1 MMKTATTMKRVIFA
15 IQIFLLATLQALAYD
30 VTVGSKQFTVPV
42 RESGTTYTIGNGQNA
57 SIPQYEAGTLTI
69 PRVTN
74 ANGDKNVVGKFAFRF
89 CTGITKIVVEEGI
102 TAIEDYAFIGCSGVT
117 SIELPASLERVG
129 RGAFV
134 GLPNL
139 TYLVCKSTT
148 APVWSRDDV
157 FSYEGTATSMA
168 EDAKTRI
175 LYVPTGYASN
185 YTSYKFQERV
195 GWSDAFTRIYELNDN
210 PQEITS
216 LQDLKDF
223 RDAVN
228 SDTQY
233 KGSNN
238 KMVTLTADLDMSG
251 IDKWTPIGTLDHP
264 FDGVFDGGGHV
275 IKNLKVDRAELYN
288 GLFGYAQNAT
298 IYNMHL
304 KNPSVSGSDYQ
315 GTVLGYA
322 NSNTHLS
329 DILVTGTDYLAA
341 GSGSVGGIVGHA
353 QDATIERC
361 MFYGQAQSTGWIG
374 GIVGNVDNNVTI
386 TDCAALTPPYPASLW
401 NSKQE
406 SSTMG
411 GIVGGAGSV
420 TVNRCYAKTNL
431 LDNLNKHVKGHIVG
445 KTKYSVPSTI
455 TNCGYWSNSGGSG
468 LIGTQEG
475 SGTLVASGNQG
486 YLADEMKQ
494 DGMKNVLGTDN
505 WYYFTGNYIDYPIP
519 ATLKDMYL
527 ANCVDET
534 DANGIVYRPAG
545 ANNNNCEVVGY
556 TGSSTAVTIP
566 EYYDSKPVIGIVSG
580 VFKDNATLTSISS
593 AGFFLQTIGNS
604 AFENCDA
611 LTSVNIPGLVTIGD
625 KAFYDCDGMTSFSM
639 SSAVTTVGEDA
650 FAYCDNLASFH
661 VGKEFKNHKGNFL
674 TYCPKLTTI
683 TVENGNTNGYKSL
696 DNVLIQD
703 VDKSSY
709 IVACAPGKTGDYRLP
724 ENYVIKELPLASA
737 INGSVYLLPK
747 CFASCNGLT
756 SITSSNF
763 LTPHM
768 GKALFDGACNLKY
781 VDFRNTLLFK
791 ESDSDVTLLP
801 LNVDRG
807 DPDNPFYGLS
817 DHTIIYL
824 LNDNTAKAYE
834 PNVFIMNEAKTAA
847 TANYIFLE
855 DGFDFN
861 PKVPV
866 TATNGVRF
874 ERYINYT
881 AQAED
886 EGYSAKGITVCLPYA
901 FTFSNENA
909 KVYEPSTI
917 DDVAGTTTVT
927 FTEVANKQM
936 AAYTPYYVVMKKER
950 DLDFSIST
958 ETAIATP
965 PTSDPAAI
973 GGFMF
978 KGTTVEIPNSSLYDA
993 NKPAYLLQSD
1003 GKWHKAPQ
1011 NNEKAYIG
1019 PFRAYFQ
1026 ATTSASAPRALN
1038 MTIED
1043 SEATA
1048 VDAVIRTIDADG
1060 TEHYYDMNGRL
1071 LSGKPQKGMYI
1082 HNGKK
1087 YINK

>member
-1 MMKTATTMKRVIFA
+1 MMKTVTTMKRVIFA
-15 IQIFLLATLQALAYD
+15 IQIFLLATLQALAYN
-30 VTVGSKQFTVPV
+30 VTVGSKQFEVPV

-74 ANGDKNVVGKFAFRF
+74 ADGDKNVVGKFAFRF

-102 TAIEDYAFIGCSGVT
+102 TAIEDYAFVGCSGVT
-117 SIELPASLERVG
+117 AIELPASLERVG

-139 TYLVCKSTT
+139 TYLVCKGTT
-148 APVWSRDDV
+148 APVWSRADV

-168 EDAKTRI
+168 KDAKTRI

-195 GWSDAFTRIYELNDN
+195 GWSDAFTRIYEMNDN

-238 KMVTLTADLDMSG
+238 KMVTLTTDLDMSS
-251 IDKWTPIGTLDHP
+251 IDKWTPIGTLEHP
-264 FDGVFDGGGHV
+264 FDGVFNGGGHV

-304 KNPSVSGSDYQ
+304 KNPSVAGSDYQ

-322 NSNTHLS
+322 HSNTHLS

-386 TDCAALTPPYPASLW
+386 TDCAALTPSPPAALW
-401 NSKQE
+401 NSKIE
-406 SSTMG
+406 SSSTMG

-431 LDNLNKHVKGHIVG
+431 LDNKNIHIKGHIVG
-445 KTKYSVPSTI
+445 KTKYNVPSTI
-455 TNCGYWSNSGGSG
+455 TNCGYWSYSGGTG

-475 SGTLVASGNQG
+475 SGTLEESGNQG
-486 YLADEMKQ
+486 YLAEEMKQ
-494 DGMKNVLGTDN
+494 DGMKDVLGTDN
-505 WYYFTGNYIDYPIP
+505 WYYFTDNYYDYPIP

-545 ANNNNCEVVGY
+545 ANNNNYEVVGY
-556 TGSSTAVTIP
+556 TGSNTTVTIP
-566 EYYDSKPVIGIVSG
+566 EYYNSKPVVGIVSG

-593 AGFFLQTIGNS
+593 AGFLLQTIGDS

-611 LTSVNIPGLVTIGD
+611 LTSVYIPGLVTIGD
-625 KAFYDCDGMTSFSM
+625 KAFYDCDGLTSFSM
-639 SSAVTTVGEDA
+639 NSAVTTVGEDA

-683 TVENGNTNGYKSL
+683 TVADGNTNNYISV
-696 DNVLIQD
+696 DNVLIHNAD
-703 VDKSSY
+703 YGSY
-709 IVACAPGKTGDYRLP
+709 IVVCASGKTGDYTIPAESLTK
-724 ENYVIKELPLASA
+724 NCVWIM
-737 INGSVYLLPK
+737 NN
-747 CFASCNGLT
+747 CFSSCNGLT
-756 SITSSNF
+756 SITFPS
-763 LTPHM
+763 
-768 GKALFDGACNLKY
+768 GKWFKLDAAIFDEAYNLRY
-781 VDFRNTLLFK
+781 VDITAINGFINNNK
-791 ESDSDVTLLP
+791 EDITV
-801 LNVDRG
+801 NVDRG

-824 LNDNTAKAYE
+824 PKDNTAEAYE
-834 PNVFIMNEAKTAA
+834 PNVFIMNEAKNAA

-866 TATNGVRF
+866 TATNGVRY

-881 AQAED
+881 AQTED

-909 KVYEPSTI
+909 KVYAPSTI
-917 DDVAGTTTVT
+917 GDVAGTTTVT

-950 DLDFSIST
+950 DLDFSISE

-965 PTSDPAAI
+965 PTSDPDAI

-1003 GKWHKAPQ
+1003 GKWHKVPQ
-1011 NNEKAYIG
+1011 NNEKAYVG

-1026 ATTSASAPRALN
+1026 ATTNSGARALD
-1038 MTIED
+1038 MMLED
-1043 SEATA
+1043 SEAT
-1048 VDAVIRTIDADG
+1048 DIQQIRTIDADG

-1071 LSGKPQKGMYI
+1071 LNGKPQKGMYI
-1082 HNGKK
+1082 YQGKK
-1087 YINK
+1087 FINK

>member
-1 MMKTATTMKRVIFA
+1 MMKTVTTMKRVIFA
-15 IQIFLLATLQALAYD
+15 IQIFLLATLQALAYN
-30 VTVGSKQFTVPV
+30 VTVGSKQFEVPV

-117 SIELPASLERVG
+117 AIELPASLERVG

-134 GLPNL
+134 GLSNL
-139 TYLVCKSTT
+139 TYLVCKGTT
-148 APVWSRDDV
+148 VPVWSRADV

-168 EDAKTRI
+168 KEAKTRI

-195 GWSDAFTRIYELNDN
+195 GWSDAFTRIYEMNDD

-216 LQDLKDF
+216 LQDLQDF
-223 RDAVN
+223 CDAVN

-238 KMVTLTADLDMSG
+238 KMVTLTADLDMSS
-251 IDKWTPIGTLDHP
+251 IDKWTPIGTKAHP

-322 NSNTHLS
+322 NTNTHLS

-386 TDCAALTPPYPASLW
+386 TDCAALTPSPPAGLW
-401 NSKQE
+401 NRKLEE

-431 LDNLNKHVKGHIVG
+431 LDYNDVHIKGHIVG
-445 KTKYSVPSTI
+445 KTKYNVPSTI
-455 TNCGYWSNSGGSG
+455 TNCGYWSNSGGKG

-475 SGTLVASGNQG
+475 SGTLVESGNQG
-486 YLADEMKQ
+486 YLVDEMKQ
-494 DGMKNVLGTDN
+494 DNMKNVLGTDN
-505 WYYFTGNYIDYPIP
+505 WYYFTDNYYDYPIP

-545 ANNNNCEVVGY
+545 ANNNTYEVVGY
-556 TGSSTAVTIP
+556 TGSNTTVTIP
-566 EYYDSKPVIGIVSG
+566 EYYNSKPVIGIVSG
-580 VFKDNATLTSISS
+580 VFKDNATLTSIS
-593 AGFFLQTIGNS
+593 AGLFLQTIGDS

-611 LTSVNIPGLVTIGD
+611 LTSVYIPNLVTIGD
-625 KAFYDCDGMTSFSM
+625 KAFYDCDGLTSFSM
-639 SSAVTTVGEDA
+639 TSAVTTVGEDA
-650 FAYCDNLASFH
+650 FAYCDNLASFQ

-683 TVENGNTNGYKSL
+683 TVADGNTNNYISV
-696 DNVLIQD
+696 DNVLIHNAD
-703 VDKSSY
+703 YGSY
-709 IVACAPGKTGDYRLP
+709 IVVCASGKTGDYTIPAESLTQ
-724 ENYVIKELPLASA
+724 NCVWIM
-737 INGSVYLLPK
+737 NN
-747 CFASCNGLT
+747 CFSSCNGLT
-756 SITSSNF
+756 SITFPS
-763 LTPHM
+763 
-768 GKALFDGACNLKY
+768 GKWFKLDAAIFDEAYNLRY
-781 VDFRNTLLFK
+781 VDITAINGFINNDKGNIT
-791 ESDSDVTLLP
+791 V
-801 LNVDRG
+801 NVDRR

-824 LNDNTAKAYE
+824 PKDNTAEAYE
-834 PNVFIMNEAKTAA
+834 PNVFIMNEAKNAA

-866 TATNGVRF
+866 TATNGVRY

-881 AQAED
+881 AQTED

-901 FTFSNENA
+901 FTLSNENA
-909 KVYEPSTI
+909 KVYAPSTI
-917 DDVAGTTTVT
+917 DEESGTTTVT

-936 AAYTPYYVVMKKER
+936 SAYTPYYVVMKE
-950 DLDFSIST
+950 DQDIDFSIS
-958 ETAIATP
+958 EEAVIATP
-965 PTSDPAAI
+965 PTSDPGAI
-973 GGFMF
+973 SGFMF

-1003 GKWHKAPQ
+1003 GKWHEVPQ
-1011 NNEKAYIG
+1011 NNEKAYVG

-1026 ATTSASAPRALN
+1026 TTGTSNARVLNMSFVQDATTAIAP
-1038 MTIED
+1038 
-1043 SEATA
+1043 
-1048 VDAVIRTIDADG
+1048 VVRTIDADG
-1060 TEHYYDMNGRL
+1060 TERYYDMSGRQL
-1071 LSGKPQKGMYI
+1071 NGKPQKGMYI

-1087 YINK
+1087 HINK

>member
-1 MMKTATTMKRVIFA
+1 MMKTVTTMKRVIFA
-15 IQIFLLATLQALAYD
+15 IQIFLLATLQALAYN
-30 VTVGSKQFTVPV
+30 VTVGSKQFEVPV

-57 SIPQYEAGTLTI
+57 SIPHYEAGTLTI
-69 PRVTN
+69 PRVTTDGN
-74 ANGDKNVVGKFAFRF
+74 QNVVGKFAFRF

-102 TAIEDYAFIGCSGVT
+102 TAIEDYAFVGCSGVT
-117 SIELPASLERVG
+117 TIELPASLERVG

-148 APVWSRDDV
+148 APVWSRADV

-168 EDAKTRI
+168 KEAKTRI

-185 YTSYKFQERV
+185 YTSYKFHEQV
-195 GWSDAFTRIYELNDN
+195 GWSDAFTRIYEMNDN

-228 SDTQY
+228 SGTQY

-238 KMVTLTADLDMSG
+238 KMVTLTTDLDMSS
-251 IDKWTPIGTLDHP
+251 IDKWTPIGTLGHP
-264 FDGVFDGGGHV
+264 FDGVFNGGGHV

-431 LDNLNKHVKGHIVG
+431 LDNNNVHIKGHIVG
-445 KTKYSVPSTI
+445 KTKYNVPSTI
-455 TNCGYWSNSGGSG
+455 TNCGYWSNSGGTD

-475 SGTLVASGNQG
+475 SGTLVESGNQG

-494 DGMKNVLGTDN
+494 DNMKNVLGTDN
-505 WYYFTGNYIDYPIP
+505 WYYFTDNYIDFPIP

-545 ANNNNCEVVGY
+545 ANNSNYEVVAY

-593 AGFFLQTIGNS
+593 AGFLLQTIGDS

-683 TVENGNTNGYKSL
+683 TVADGNTNNYISV
-696 DNVLIQD
+696 DNVLIHNAD
-703 VDKSSY
+703 YGSY
-709 IVACAPGKTGDYRLP
+709 IVVCASGKTGDYTIPAESLTKD
-724 ENYVIKELPLASA
+724 YVWIM
-737 INGSVYLLPK
+737 NN
-747 CFASCNGLT
+747 CFSSCNGLN
-756 SITSSNF
+756 SITFPS
-763 LTPHM
+763 
-768 GKALFDGACNLKY
+768 GKRFKLDAAIFDEAYNLRY
-781 VDFRNTLLFK
+781 VDIKAINGFINNNK
-791 ESDSDVTLLP
+791 DNIIV
-801 LNVDRG
+801 NVDRG

-824 LNDNTAKAYE
+824 QNDNTAEAYE

-866 TATNGVRF
+866 TATNGVRY

-881 AQAED
+881 SQTED

-901 FTFSNENA
+901 FTLSNENA
-909 KVYEPSTI
+909 KVYSPSTI
-917 DDVAGTTTVT
+917 GDVAGTTTVT

-936 AAYTPYYVVMKKER
+936 AAYTPYYVVMKEDR

-965 PTSDPAAI
+965 PTSDPNAI
-973 GGFMF
+973 DGFMF
-978 KGTTVEIPNSSLYDA
+978 KGTTVEIPNISLFDA
-993 NKPAYLLQSD
+993 QKPTYLLQSD
-1003 GKWHKAPQ
+1003 GKWHKVP
-1011 NNEKAYIG
+1011 NNQPKAYIG

-1026 ATTSASAPRALN
+1026 AASASATPMLS
-1038 MTIED
+1038 MVFED
-1043 SEATA
+1043 NGEAT
-1048 VDAVIRTIDADG
+1048 DIQQIRTIDADG
-1060 TEHYYDMNGRL
+1060 TERYFDLNGKL
-1071 LSGKPQKGMYI
+1071 LPGKPQKGMYI

-1087 YINK
+1087 YMHHQ

>member
-1 MMKTATTMKRVIFA
+1 MMKTVTTMKRVIFA
-15 IQIFLLATLQALAYD
+15 IQIFLLATLQALAYN
-30 VTVGSKQFTVPV
+30 VTVGSKQFEVPV
-42 RESGTTYTIGNGQNA
+42 RESGTTHTIGNGQNA

-102 TAIEDYAFIGCSGVT
+102 TAIEDYAFVGCSGVT
-117 SIELPASLERVG
+117 TIELPASLERVG

-168 EDAKTRI
+168 EEAKTRI

-195 GWSDAFTRIYELNDN
+195 GWSDAFTRIYEMNDN

-216 LQDLKDF
+216 LQELKDF

-228 SDTQY
+228 SGTQY

-238 KMVTLTADLDMSG
+238 KMVTLTTDLDMSSIG
-251 IDKWTPIGTLDHP
+251 KWTPIGTLEHP
-264 FDGVFDGGGHV
+264 FDGVFNGGGHV

-322 NSNTHLS
+322 DSNTHLS

-341 GSGSVGGIVGHA
+341 GSGSVGGIVGQA

-406 SSTMG
+406 RSTMG

-431 LDNLNKHVKGHIVG
+431 LDNYNVHIKGHIVG
-445 KTKYSVPSTI
+445 KTKYNVPSKI
-455 TNCGYWSNSGGSG
+455 TNCGYWSNSGGTD

-475 SGTLVASGNQG
+475 SGTLEESGNQG
-486 YLADEMKQ
+486 YLVDEMKQ
-494 DGMKNVLGTDN
+494 EGMKNVLGTDN
-505 WYYFTGNYIDYPIP
+505 WYYFTDNYYDFPIP

-527 ANCVDET
+527 ANCVDEI
-534 DANGIVYRPAG
+534 DGNGIVYRPAG
-545 ANNNNCEVVGY
+545 ANNNNYEVVGY

-566 EYYDSKPVIGIVSG
+566 EYYNSKPVVGIVSG

-593 AGFFLQTIGNS
+593 AGFFLQTIGES

-611 LTSVNIPGLVTIGD
+611 LTSVYIPGLVTIGD

-639 SSAVTTVGEDA
+639 TSAVTTVGEDA

-683 TVENGNTNGYKSL
+683 TVADGNTNNYISV
-696 DNVLIQD
+696 DNVLIHNAD
-703 VDKSSY
+703 YGSY
-709 IVACAPGKTGDYRLP
+709 IVVCASGKTGDYTIPAESLTK
-724 ENYVIKELPLASA
+724 NCVWIM
-737 INGSVYLLPK
+737 NN
-747 CFASCNGLT
+747 CFSSCNGLT
-756 SITSSNF
+756 SITFPS
-763 LTPHM
+763 
-768 GKALFDGACNLKY
+768 GKWFKLDAAIFDEAYNLRY
-781 VDFRNTLLFK
+781 VDITAINGFINNNK
-791 ESDSDVTLLP
+791 EDITV
-801 LNVDRG
+801 NVDRG

-824 LNDNTAKAYE
+824 LDDNTAEAYE
-834 PNVFIMNEAKTAA
+834 PNVFIMNEAKNAA

-866 TATNGVRF
+866 TATNGVRY

-881 AQAED
+881 AQTED

-917 DDVAGTTTVT
+917 GDVAGTTTVT

-936 AAYTPYYVVMKKER
+936 AAYTPYYVVMKEER
-950 DLDFSIST
+950 DLDFSISE

-993 NKPAYLLQSD
+993 NKPVYLLQSD
-1003 GKWHKAPQ
+1003 GKWHKVPQ
-1011 NNEKAYIG
+1011 NNEKAYVG

-1026 ATTSASAPRALN
+1026 ATTNSGARALD
-1038 MTIED
+1038 MMLED
-1043 SEATA
+1043 SEAT
-1048 VDAVIRTIDADG
+1048 DIQQIRTIDADG

>member
-15 IQIFLLATLQALAYD
+15 IQIFILATLQALAYN

-102 TAIEDYAFIGCSGVT
+102 TAIEDYAFVGCSGVT
-117 SIELPASLERVG
+117 TIELPTTLERVG

-148 APVWSRDDV
+148 APVWSRADV

-185 YTSYKFQERV
+185 YTSYKFQEQV
-195 GWSDAFTRIYELNDN
+195 GWSDAFTRIYEINDN

-228 SDTQY
+228 TGAQY

-238 KMVTLTADLDMSG
+238 KMVTLTTDLDMSS
-251 IDKWTPIGTLDHP
+251 IDKWTPIGTLGYP
-264 FDGVFDGGGHV
+264 FDGVFNGGGHV

-322 NSNTHLS
+322 SSNTHLS

-341 GSGSVGGIVGHA
+341 GSGSVGGIVGQA
-353 QDATIERC
+353 QNATIERC

-386 TDCAALTPPYPASLW
+386 TDCAALTPSPPAALW
-401 NSKQE
+401 NSKLEE

-431 LDNLNKHVKGHIVG
+431 LDYKNIHIKGHIVG
-445 KTKYSVPSTI
+445 KTKYNVPSTI
-455 TNCGYWSNSGGSG
+455 TNCGYWNASGGTG

-475 SGTLVASGNQG
+475 SGTLVESGNQG
-486 YLADEMKQ
+486 YLSENMKQ

-505 WYYFTGNYIDYPIP
+505 WYYFTDNYYDYPIP

-527 ANCVDET
+527 ANCIDET

-545 ANNNNCEVVGY
+545 ANNNNYEVVGY

-566 EYYDSKPVIGIVSG
+566 EYYSSKPVIGIVSG

-593 AGFFLQTIGNS
+593 AGFFLQTIGDS

-611 LTSVNIPGLVTIGD
+611 LTSVYIPGLVTIGD
-625 KAFYDCDGMTSFSM
+625 KAFYDCDGLTSFSM

-650 FAYCDNLASFH
+650 FAYCDNLASFQ
-661 VGKEFKNHKGNFL
+661 VGKEFKNHRGNFL

-683 TVENGNTNGYKSL
+683 TVADGNTNNYISV
-696 DNVLIQD
+696 DNVLIHNAD
-703 VDKSSY
+703 YGSY
-709 IVACAPGKTGDYRLP
+709 IVVCASGKTGDYTIP
-724 ENYVIKELPLASA
+724 AENLTKNCVWIM
-737 INGSVYLLPK
+737 NN
-747 CFASCNGLT
+747 CFSSCNGLT
-756 SITSSNF
+756 SITFPS
-763 LTPHM
+763 
-768 GKALFDGACNLKY
+768 GKWFKLDAAIFDEAYNLRY
-781 VDFRNTLLFK
+781 VDIKAINGFINNNK
-791 ESDSDVTLLP
+791 EDITV
-801 LNVDRG
+801 NVDRS
-807 DPDNPFYGLS
+807 DPDNSFYGLS

-824 LNDNTAKAYE
+824 PKDNTAEAYE
-834 PNVFIMNEAKTAA
+834 PNVFILNEAKTAA

-855 DGFDFN
+855 DGLDFN

-874 ERYINYT
+874 ERYIDYT
-881 AQAED
+881 AQTED

-909 KVYEPSTI
+909 KIYAPSTI
-917 DDVAGTTTVT
+917 GDVAGTTTVT

-936 AAYTPYYVVMKKER
+936 AAYTPYYVVMKEER
-950 DLDFSIST
+950 DLDFSISE
-958 ETAIATP
+958 ETVIATP
-965 PTSDPAAI
+965 PTGDPAAI

-1011 NNEKAYIG
+1011 NNEKAYVG

-1026 ATTSASAPRALN
+1026 ATSSNARVLD
-1038 MTIED
+1038 MVLED
-1043 SEATA
+1043 GETT
-1048 VDAVIRTIDADG
+1048 DIQQIRTIDADG
-1060 TEHYYDMNGRL
+1060 TEHYYDMNGRQL
-1071 LSGKPQKGMYI
+1071 NGKPQKGMYI

>member
-1 MMKTATTMKRVIFA
+1 MMKTVTTMKRVIFA
-15 IQIFLLATLQALAYD
+15 IQIFLLATLQALAYN

-74 ANGDKNVVGKFAFRF
+74 ADGDKNVVGKFAFRF

-102 TAIEDYAFIGCSGVT
+102 TAIEDYAFVGCSGVT
-117 SIELPASLERVG
+117 TIELPASLERVG

-139 TYLVCKSTT
+139 TYLVCKGTT

-168 EDAKTRI
+168 EEAKTRI

-195 GWSDAFTRIYELNDN
+195 GWSDAFTRIYEMNDN

-216 LQDLKDF
+216 LQELKDF

-228 SDTQY
+228 SGTQY

-238 KMVTLTADLDMSG
+238 KMVTLTTDLDMSSIG
-251 IDKWTPIGTLDHP
+251 KWTPIGTLEHP
-264 FDGVFDGGGHV
+264 FDGVFNGGGHV

-322 NSNTHLS
+322 HSNTHLS

-341 GSGSVGGIVGHA
+341 GSGSVGGIVGQA

-431 LDNLNKHVKGHIVG
+431 LDNYNVHIKGHIVG
-445 KTKYSVPSTI
+445 KTKYNVPSTI
-455 TNCGYWSNSGGSG
+455 TNCGYWSASGGTD

-475 SGTLVASGNQG
+475 SGTLEESGNQG
-486 YLADEMKQ
+486 YLVDEMKQ
-494 DGMKNVLGTDN
+494 EGMKNVLGTDN
-505 WYYFTGNYIDYPIP
+505 WYYFTDNYYDFPIP

-527 ANCVDET
+527 ANCVDEI
-534 DANGIVYRPAG
+534 DGNGIVYRPAG
-545 ANNNNCEVVGY
+545 ANNNNYEVVGY
-556 TGSSTAVTIP
+556 TGSNTTVTIP
-566 EYYDSKPVIGIVSG
+566 EYYNSKPVIGIVSG

-593 AGFFLQTIGNS
+593 GFFLQTIGDS

-611 LTSVNIPGLVTIGD
+611 LTSVNIPDLVTIGD

-639 SSAVTTVGEDA
+639 NSAVTTVGEDA
-650 FAYCDNLASFH
+650 FAYCDNLASFE

-683 TVENGNTNGYKSL
+683 TVADGNTNNYISV
-696 DNVLIQD
+696 DNVLIHNAD
-703 VDKSSY
+703 YGSY
-709 IVACAPGKTGDYRLP
+709 IVVCASGKTGDYTIPAESLTK
-724 ENYVIKELPLASA
+724 NCVWIM
-737 INGSVYLLPK
+737 NN
-747 CFASCNGLT
+747 CFSSCNGLT
-756 SITSSNF
+756 SITFPS
-763 LTPHM
+763 
-768 GKALFDGACNLKY
+768 GKWFKLDAAIFDEAYNLRY
-781 VDFRNTLLFK
+781 VDITAINGFINNNK
-791 ESDSDVTLLP
+791 EDITV
-801 LNVDRG
+801 NVDRG

-824 LNDNTAKAYE
+824 PKDNTAEAYE
-834 PNVFIMNEAKTAA
+834 PNVFVMNEAKTAA

-866 TATNGVRF
+866 TATNGVRY

-881 AQAED
+881 AQTED

-909 KVYEPSTI
+909 KVYAPSTI
-917 DDVAGTTTVT
+917 GDVAGTTTVT

-936 AAYTPYYVVMKKER
+936 AAYTPYYVVMKEER
-950 DLDFSIST
+950 DLDFSISE

-993 NKPAYLLQSD
+993 NKPVYLLQSD
-1003 GKWHKAPQ
+1003 GKWHKVPQ
-1011 NNEKAYIG
+1011 NNEKAYVG

-1026 ATTSASAPRALN
+1026 ATTNSGARALD
-1038 MTIED
+1038 MMLED
-1043 SEATA
+1043 SEAT
-1048 VDAVIRTIDADG
+1048 DIQQIRTIDADG

-1071 LSGKPQKGMYI
+1071 LNGKPQKGMYI
-1082 HNGKK
+1082 YQGKK
-1087 YINK
+1087 FINK

>member
-1 MMKTATTMKRVIFA
+1 MMKTVTTMKRVIFA
-15 IQIFLLATLQALAYD
+15 IQIFLLATLQALAYN
-30 VTVGSKQFTVPV
+30 VTVGSKQFEVPV

-74 ANGDKNVVGKFAFRF
+74 ANGDKNVIGKFAFRF

-102 TAIEDYAFIGCSGVT
+102 TAIEDYAFVGCSGVT
-117 SIELPASLERVG
+117 TIELPASLERVG

-134 GLPNL
+134 GLSNL

-148 APVWSRDDV
+148 APVWSRADV

-168 EDAKTRI
+168 KEAKTRI

-195 GWSDAFTRIYELNDN
+195 GWSDAFTRIYEMNDN

-216 LQDLKDF
+216 LQELKDF

-228 SDTQY
+228 SGTQY

-238 KMVTLTADLDMSG
+238 KMVTLTTDLDMSS
-251 IDKWTPIGTLDHP
+251 IDKWTPIGNLEHP

-329 DILVTGTDYLAA
+329 DILVTGTGYLAA

-386 TDCAALTPPYPASLW
+386 TDCAALTPSPPAGLW
-401 NSKQE
+401 NRKLEE

-431 LDNLNKHVKGHIVG
+431 KDDLNKHVKGHIVG
-445 KTKYSVPSTI
+445 KTKYNVPSTI
-455 TNCGYWSNSGGSG
+455 TNCGYWNASGGTG

-475 SGTLVASGNQG
+475 SGTLEESGNQG

-505 WYYFTGNYIDYPIP
+505 WYYFTGNYYDYPIP

-545 ANNNNCEVVGY
+545 ANNNTYEVVGY
-556 TGSSTAVTIP
+556 TGSNTTVTIP
-566 EYYDSKPVIGIVSG
+566 EYYNSKPVIGIVSG
-580 VFKDNATLTSISS
+580 VFKDNATLTSIS
-593 AGFFLQTIGNS
+593 AGLFLQTIGDS

-611 LTSVNIPGLVTIGD
+611 LTSVYIPNLVTIGD
-625 KAFYDCDGMTSFSM
+625 KAFYDCDGLTSFSM
-639 SSAVTTVGEDA
+639 TSAVTTVGEDA
-650 FAYCDNLASFH
+650 FAYCDNLASFQ

-683 TVENGNTNGYKSL
+683 TVADGNTNGYKSL

-703 VDKSSY
+703 VDNSSY

-724 ENYVIKELPLASA
+724 ENYVIQKLPLASA
-737 INGSVYLLPK
+737 INGDVYLLPK

-781 VDFRNTLLFK
+781 VDFRNTSLFK
-791 ESDSDVTLLP
+791 ESDRNVILLH

-824 LNDNTAKAYE
+824 PKDNTAEAYE
-834 PNVFIMNEAKTAA
+834 PNVFIMNQAKNAA
-847 TANYIFLE
+847 TANHIFLE

-866 TATNGVRF
+866 TATNGVRY

-881 AQAED
+881 AQTED

-901 FTFSNENA
+901 FTLSNENA
-909 KVYEPSTI
+909 KVYAPSTI
-917 DDVAGTTTVT
+917 DEESGTTTVT

-936 AAYTPYYVVMKKER
+936 SAYTPYYVVMKE
-950 DLDFSIST
+950 DQDIDFSIS
-958 ETAIATP
+958 EEAVIATP
-965 PTSDPAAI
+965 PTSDPGAI
-973 GGFMF
+973 SGFMF

-1003 GKWHKAPQ
+1003 GKWHEVPQ
-1011 NNEKAYIG
+1011 NNEKAYVG

-1026 ATTSASAPRALN
+1026 TTGTSNARVLNMSFVQDATTAIAP
-1038 MTIED
+1038 
-1043 SEATA
+1043 
-1048 VDAVIRTIDADG
+1048 VVRTIDADG
-1060 TEHYYDMNGRL
+1060 TERYYDMSGRQL
-1071 LSGKPQKGMYI
+1071 NGKPQKGMYI

-1087 YINK
+1087 HINK

>member
-1 MMKTATTMKRVIFA
+1 MMKTVTTMKRVIFA
-15 IQIFLLATLQALAYD
+15 IQIFLLATLQALAYN
-30 VTVGSKQFTVPV
+30 VTVGSKQFEVPV

-74 ANGDKNVVGKFAFRF
+74 ANGDKNVIGKFAFRF

-102 TAIEDYAFIGCSGVT
+102 TAIEDYAFVGCSGVT
-117 SIELPASLERVG
+117 TIELPASLERVG

-139 TYLVCKSTT
+139 TYLVCKGTT
-148 APVWSRDDV
+148 VPVWSRADV

-168 EDAKTRI
+168 KEAKTRI

-195 GWSDAFTRIYELNDN
+195 GWSDAFTRIYEMNDN

-216 LQDLKDF
+216 LQDLQDF
-223 RDAVN
+223 CDAVN
-228 SDTQY
+228 SGTQY

-238 KMVTLTADLDMSG
+238 KMVTLTTDLDMSS
-251 IDKWTPIGTLDHP
+251 IDKWTPIGNLEYP

-288 GLFGYAQNAT
+288 GLFGYAENAT

-341 GSGSVGGIVGHA
+341 GSGSVGGIVGQA

-431 LDNLNKHVKGHIVG
+431 LDNNNVHIKGHIVG
-445 KTKYSVPSTI
+445 KTKYNVPSTI
-455 TNCGYWSNSGGSG
+455 TNCGYWSNSGGTG

-475 SGTLVASGNQG
+475 SGTLVESGNQG
-486 YLADEMKQ
+486 YLADDMKQ
-494 DGMKNVLGTDN
+494 DNMKNVLGTDN
-505 WYYFTGNYIDYPIP
+505 WYYFTDNYYDYPIP
-519 ATLKDMYL
+519 ATLKEMYL

-545 ANNNNCEVVGY
+545 ANNNTYEVVGY

-566 EYYDSKPVIGIVSG
+566 EYYNSKPVIGIVSG
-580 VFKDNATLTSISS
+580 VFKDNATLTSIS
-593 AGFFLQTIGNS
+593 AGLFLQTIGDS

-611 LTSVNIPGLVTIGD
+611 LTSVYIPNLVTIGD
-625 KAFYDCDGMTSFSM
+625 KAFYDCDGLTSFSM
-639 SSAVTTVGEDA
+639 TSAVTTVGEDA
-650 FAYCDNLASFH
+650 FAYCDNLASFQ

-683 TVENGNTNGYKSL
+683 TVADGNTNNYISV
-696 DNVLIQD
+696 DNVLIHNAD
-703 VDKSSY
+703 YGSY
-709 IVACAPGKTGDYRLP
+709 IVVCASGKTGDYTIPAESLTQ
-724 ENYVIKELPLASA
+724 NCVWIM
-737 INGSVYLLPK
+737 NN
-747 CFASCNGLT
+747 CFSSCNGLT
-756 SITSSNF
+756 SITFPS
-763 LTPHM
+763 
-768 GKALFDGACNLKY
+768 GKWFKLDAAIFDEAYNLRY
-781 VDFRNTLLFK
+781 VDITAINGFINNDKGNIT
-791 ESDSDVTLLP
+791 V
-801 LNVDRG
+801 NVDRR

-824 LNDNTAKAYE
+824 QDDNTAEAYE

-847 TANYIFLE
+847 TANHIFLE

-866 TATNGVRF
+866 TATNGVRY

-881 AQAED
+881 SQTED
-886 EGYSAKGITVCLPYA
+886 EEYSAKGITVCLPYA
-901 FTFSNENA
+901 FTLSNENA
-909 KVYEPSTI
+909 KVYAPSTI
-917 DDVAGTTTVT
+917 DEESGTTTVT

-936 AAYTPYYVVMKKER
+936 SAYTPYYVVMKE
-950 DLDFSIST
+950 DQDIDFSIS
-958 ETAIATP
+958 EEAVIATP

-973 GGFMF
+973 SGFMF

-1003 GKWHKAPQ
+1003 GKWHEVPQ
-1011 NNEKAYIG
+1011 NNEKAYVG

-1026 ATTSASAPRALN
+1026 TTGTSNARVLNMSFVQDATTAIAP
-1038 MTIED
+1038 
-1043 SEATA
+1043 
-1048 VDAVIRTIDADG
+1048 VVRTIDADG
-1060 TEHYYDMNGRL
+1060 TERYYDMSGRQL
-1071 LSGKPQKGMYI
+1071 NGKPQKGMYI

-1087 YINK
+1087 HINK

>member
-1 MMKTATTMKRVIFA
+1 MMKTVTTMKRVIFA
-15 IQIFLLATLQALAYD
+15 IQIFLLATLQALAYN

-102 TAIEDYAFIGCSGVT
+102 TAIEDYAFVGCSGVT
-117 SIELPASLERVG
+117 TIELPASLERVG

-134 GLPNL
+134 GLSNL
-139 TYLVCKSTT
+139 TYLVCKGTT

-168 EDAKTRI
+168 KEAKTRI

-195 GWSDAFTRIYELNDN
+195 GWSDAFTRIYEMNDN

-216 LQDLKDF
+216 LQELKDF

-228 SDTQY
+228 SGTQY

-238 KMVTLTADLDMSG
+238 KMVTLTTDLDMSSIG
-251 IDKWTPIGTLDHP
+251 KWTPIGTLEHP
-264 FDGVFDGGGHV
+264 FDGVFNGGGHV

-304 KNPSVSGSDYQ
+304 KNPFVSGSDYQ

-329 DILVTGTDYLAA
+329 DILVTGTGYLAA
-341 GSGSVGGIVGHA
+341 GSGSVGGIVGQA

-431 LDNLNKHVKGHIVG
+431 LDNNNVHIKGHIVG
-445 KTKYSVPSTI
+445 KTKYNVPSTI
-455 TNCGYWSNSGGSG
+455 TNCGYWSNSGGTD

-475 SGTLVASGNQG
+475 SGTLEESGNQG
-486 YLADEMKQ
+486 YLADDMKQ
-494 DGMKNVLGTDN
+494 DNMKDVLGTDN
-505 WYYFTGNYIDYPIP
+505 WYYFTDNYYDYPIP

-545 ANNNNCEVVGY
+545 ANNNNYEVVGY

-566 EYYDSKPVIGIVSG
+566 EYYNSKPVIGIVSG

-593 AGFFLQTIGNS
+593 GFFLQTIGDS

-611 LTSVNIPGLVTIGD
+611 LTSVYIPGLVTIGD
-625 KAFYDCDGMTSFSM
+625 KAFYDCDGLTSFSM
-639 SSAVTTVGEDA
+639 TSSVTTVGEDA
-650 FAYCDNLASFH
+650 FAYCDNLASFQ

-683 TVENGNTNGYKSL
+683 TVADGNTNNYISV
-696 DNVLIQD
+696 DNVLIHNAD
-703 VDKSSY
+703 YGSY
-709 IVACAPGKTGDYRLP
+709 IVVCASGKTGDYTIPAESLTK
-724 ENYVIKELPLASA
+724 NCVWIM
-737 INGSVYLLPK
+737 NN
-747 CFASCNGLT
+747 CFSSCNGLT
-756 SITSSNF
+756 SITFPSDKWF
-763 LTPHM
+763 KLD
-768 GKALFDGACNLKY
+768 AAIFDEAYNLRY
-781 VDFRNTLLFK
+781 VDITAINGFINNNK
-791 ESDSDVTLLP
+791 EDITV
-801 LNVDRG
+801 NVDRG

-824 LNDNTAKAYE
+824 PKDNTAEAYE
-834 PNVFIMNEAKTAA
+834 PNVFIMNEAKNAA

-866 TATNGVRF
+866 TATNGVRY

-881 AQAED
+881 AQTED

-901 FTFSNENA
+901 FTLSNENA
-909 KVYEPSTI
+909 KVYAPSTI
-917 DDVAGTTTVT
+917 DEESGTTTVT

-936 AAYTPYYVVMKKER
+936 SAYTPYYVVMKEER
-950 DLDFSIST
+950 DLDFSISE

-993 NKPAYLLQSD
+993 NKPVYLLQSD
-1003 GKWHKAPQ
+1003 GKWHKVPQ
-1011 NNEKAYIG
+1011 NNEKAYVG
-1019 PFRAYFQ
+1019 SFRAYFQ
-1026 ATTSASAPRALN
+1026 ATTNSGARALD
-1038 MTIED
+1038 MMLED
-1043 SEATA
+1043 SEAT
-1048 VDAVIRTIDADG
+1048 DIQQIRTIDADG

-1071 LSGKPQKGMYI
+1071 LNGKPQKGMYI
-1082 HNGKK
+1082 YQGKK
-1087 YINK
+1087 FINK

>member
-15 IQIFLLATLQALAYD
+15 IQIFILATLQALAYN

-102 TAIEDYAFIGCSGVT
+102 TAIEDYAFVGCSGVT
-117 SIELPASLERVG
+117 TIELPTTLERVG

-148 APVWSRDDV
+148 APVWSRADV

-185 YTSYKFQERV
+185 YTSYKFQEQV
-195 GWSDAFTRIYELNDN
+195 GWSDAFTRIYEINDN

-228 SDTQY
+228 TGAQY

-238 KMVTLTADLDMSG
+238 KMVTLTTDLDMSS
-251 IDKWTPIGTLDHP
+251 IDKWTPIGTLGYP
-264 FDGVFDGGGHV
+264 FDGVFNGGGHV

-322 NSNTHLS
+322 SSNTHLS

-341 GSGSVGGIVGHA
+341 GSGSVGGIVGQA
-353 QDATIERC
+353 QNATIERC

-386 TDCAALTPPYPASLW
+386 TDCAALTPSPPAALW
-401 NSKQE
+401 NSKLEE

-431 LDNLNKHVKGHIVG
+431 LDYKNIHIKGHIVG
-445 KTKYSVPSTI
+445 KTKYNVPSTI
-455 TNCGYWSNSGGSG
+455 TNCGYWNASGGTG

-475 SGTLVASGNQG
+475 SGTLVESGNQG
-486 YLADEMKQ
+486 YLSENMKQ

-505 WYYFTGNYIDYPIP
+505 WYYFTDNYYDYPIP

-527 ANCVDET
+527 ANCIDET

-545 ANNNNCEVVGY
+545 ANNNNYEVVGY

-566 EYYDSKPVIGIVSG
+566 EYYSSKPVIGIVSG

-593 AGFFLQTIGNS
+593 AGFFLQTIGDS

-611 LTSVNIPGLVTIGD
+611 LTSVYIPGLVTIGD
-625 KAFYDCDGMTSFSM
+625 KAFYDCDGLTSFSM

-650 FAYCDNLASFH
+650 FAYCDNLASFQ
-661 VGKEFKNHKGNFL
+661 VGKEFKNHRGNFL

-683 TVENGNTNGYKSL
+683 TVADGNTNNYISV
-696 DNVLIQD
+696 DNVLIHNAD
-703 VDKSSY
+703 YGSY
-709 IVACAPGKTGDYRLP
+709 IVVCASGKTGDYTIP
-724 ENYVIKELPLASA
+724 AENLTKNCVWIM
-737 INGSVYLLPK
+737 NN
-747 CFASCNGLT
+747 CFSSCNGLT
-756 SITSSNF
+756 SITFPS
-763 LTPHM
+763 
-768 GKALFDGACNLKY
+768 GKWFKLDAAIFDEAYNLRY
-781 VDFRNTLLFK
+781 VDIKAINGFINNNK
-791 ESDSDVTLLP
+791 EDITV
-801 LNVDRG
+801 NVDRS
-807 DPDNPFYGLS
+807 DPDNSFYGLS

-824 LNDNTAKAYE
+824 PKDNTAEAYE
-834 PNVFIMNEAKTAA
+834 PNVFILNEAKTAA

-855 DGFDFN
+855 DGLDFN

-874 ERYINYT
+874 ERYIDYT
-881 AQAED
+881 AQTED

-909 KVYEPSTI
+909 KIYAPSTI
-917 DDVAGTTTVT
+917 GDVAGTTTVT

-936 AAYTPYYVVMKKER
+936 AAYTPYYVVMKEER
-950 DLDFSIST
+950 DLDFSISE
-958 ETAIATP
+958 ETVIATP
-965 PTSDPAAI
+965 PTGDPAAI

-1011 NNEKAYIG
+1011 NNEKAYVG

-1026 ATTSASAPRALN
+1026 ATSSNARVLD
-1038 MTIED
+1038 MVLED
-1043 SEATA
+1043 GETT
-1048 VDAVIRTIDADG
+1048 DIQQIRTIDADG
-1060 TEHYYDMNGRL
+1060 TEHYYDMNGRQL
-1071 LSGKPQKGMYI
+1071 NSKPQKGMYI

>member
-1 MMKTATTMKRVIFA
+1 MMKTVTTMKRVIFA
-15 IQIFLLATLQALAYD
+15 IQIFLLATLQALAYN

-74 ANGDKNVVGKFAFRF
+74 ADGDKNVVGKFAFRF

-102 TAIEDYAFIGCSGVT
+102 TAIEDYAFVGCSGVT
-117 SIELPASLERVG
+117 TIELPASLERVG

-139 TYLVCKSTT
+139 TYLVCKGTT

-168 EDAKTRI
+168 EEAKTRI

-195 GWSDAFTRIYELNDN
+195 GWSDAFTRIYEMNDN

-216 LQDLKDF
+216 LQELKDF

-228 SDTQY
+228 SGTQY

-238 KMVTLTADLDMSG
+238 KMVTLTTDLDMSS
-251 IDKWTPIGTLDHP
+251 IDKWTPIGTLEHP
-264 FDGVFDGGGHV
+264 FDGVFNGGGHV

-304 KNPSVSGSDYQ
+304 KNPSVAGSDYQ

-322 NSNTHLS
+322 HSNTHLS

-341 GSGSVGGIVGHA
+341 GSGSVGGIVGQA

-386 TDCAALTPPYPASLW
+386 TDCAALTPSPPAALW
-401 NSKQE
+401 NSKTE
-406 SSTMG
+406 SSSTMG

-431 LDNLNKHVKGHIVG
+431 LDNKNIHIKGHIVG
-445 KTKYSVPSTI
+445 KTKYNVPSTI
-455 TNCGYWSNSGGSG
+455 TNCGYWSNSGGTD

-475 SGTLVASGNQG
+475 SGTLEESGNQG
-486 YLADEMKQ
+486 YLAEEMKQ

-505 WYYFTGNYIDYPIP
+505 WYYFTDNYYDYPIP

-545 ANNNNCEVVGY
+545 ANNNNYEVVGY

-566 EYYDSKPVIGIVSG
+566 EYYNSKPVVGIVSG
-580 VFKDNATLTSISS
+580 VFKDNATLTSIS
-593 AGFFLQTIGNS
+593 AGLFLQTIGDS

-611 LTSVNIPGLVTIGD
+611 LTSVYIPGLLTIGD
-625 KAFYDCDGMTSFSM
+625 KAFYDCDGLTSFSM
-639 SSAVTTVGEDA
+639 TSSVTTVGEDA

-683 TVENGNTNGYKSL
+683 TVADGNTNNYISV
-696 DNVLIQD
+696 DNVLIHNAD
-703 VDKSSY
+703 YGSY
-709 IVACAPGKTGDYRLP
+709 IVVCASGKTGDYTIPAESLTK
-724 ENYVIKELPLASA
+724 NCVWIM
-737 INGSVYLLPK
+737 NN
-747 CFASCNGLT
+747 CFSSCNGLT
-756 SITSSNF
+756 SITFPS
-763 LTPHM
+763 
-768 GKALFDGACNLKY
+768 GKWFKLDAAIFDEAYNLRY
-781 VDFRNTLLFK
+781 VDITAINGFINNNK
-791 ESDSDVTLLP
+791 EDITV
-801 LNVDRG
+801 NVDRG

-824 LNDNTAKAYE
+824 PKDNTAEAYE
-834 PNVFIMNEAKTAA
+834 PNVFIMNEAKNAA

-881 AQAED
+881 AQTED

-909 KVYEPSTI
+909 KVYAPSTI
-917 DDVAGTTTVT
+917 GDVAGTTTVT

-936 AAYTPYYVVMKKER
+936 AAYTPYYVVMKEER
-950 DLDFSIST
+950 DLDFSISE

-965 PTSDPAAI
+965 PTGDPAAI

-993 NKPAYLLQSD
+993 NKPVYLLQSD
-1003 GKWHKAPQ
+1003 GKWHKVPQ
-1011 NNEKAYIG
+1011 NNEKAYVG

-1026 ATTSASAPRALN
+1026 ATTNSGARALD
-1038 MTIED
+1038 MMLED
-1043 SEATA
+1043 SEAT
-1048 VDAVIRTIDADG
+1048 DIQQIRTIDADG

-1071 LSGKPQKGMYI
+1071 LNGKPQKGMYI
-1082 HNGKK
+1082 YQGKK
-1087 YINK
+1087 FINK

>member
-15 IQIFLLATLQALAYD
+15 IQIFLLATLQALAYN

-69 PRVTN
+69 PRVTTDGN
-74 ANGDKNVVGKFAFRF
+74 QNVVGKFAFRF

-102 TAIEDYAFIGCSGVT
+102 TAIEDYAFVGCSGVT
-117 SIELPASLERVG
+117 TIELPTTLERVG

-148 APVWSRDDV
+148 APVWSRADV

-168 EDAKTRI
+168 KEAKTRI

-185 YTSYKFQERV
+185 YTSYKFHEQV
-195 GWSDAFTRIYELNDN
+195 GWADAFTRIYELNDN

-216 LQDLKDF
+216 LQELKDF

-228 SDTQY
+228 SGTQY

-238 KMVTLTADLDMSG
+238 KMVTLTTDLDMSS
-251 IDKWTPIGTLDHP
+251 IDKWTPIGTLEHP
-264 FDGVFDGGGHV
+264 FDGVFNGGGHV
-275 IKNLKVDRAELYN
+275 IKNLKVDRAEFYN

-322 NSNTHLS
+322 DSNTHLS
-329 DILVTGTDYLAA
+329 DILVTGTGYLAA

-353 QDATIERC
+353 LGATIERC

-386 TDCAALTPPYPASLW
+386 TDCAALTPPPPAALW

-431 LDNLNKHVKGHIVG
+431 LDNDNVHIKGHIVG
-445 KTKYSVPSTI
+445 KTKYNVPSKI
-455 TNCGYWSNSGGSG
+455 TNCGYWSNSGGTD

-475 SGTLVASGNQG
+475 SGTLEESGNQG
-486 YLADEMKQ
+486 YLADDMKQ

-505 WYYFTGNYIDYPIP
+505 WYYFTDNYYDYPIP

-545 ANNNNCEVVGY
+545 ANNNNYEVVGY

-566 EYYDSKPVIGIVSG
+566 EYYNSKPVIGIVSG

-593 AGFFLQTIGNS
+593 AGFFLQTIGDS

-611 LTSVNIPGLVTIGD
+611 LTSVYIPGLVTIGD
-625 KAFYDCDGMTSFSM
+625 KAFYDCDGLTSFSM
-639 SSAVTTVGEDA
+639 TSAVTTVGEDA
-650 FAYCDNLASFH
+650 FAYCDNLASFE

-683 TVENGNTNGYKSL
+683 TVADGNTNRYKSL

-703 VDKSSY
+703 VEYHGSIVTYDVSY
-709 IVACAPGKTGDYRLP
+709 IVACAPGKTGDYTSP
-724 ENYVIKELPLASA
+724 SA
-737 INGSVYLLPK
+737 PGVNNDVFLLSK

-756 SITSSNF
+756 SISFTNNHM
-763 LTPHM
+763 TPHL

-781 VDFRNTLLFK
+781 VDFRNISYFK
-791 ESDSDVTLLP
+791 DIDSGDLHYV
-801 LNVDRG
+801 NVDRG

-824 LNDNTAKAYE
+824 QDDNTAEAYE
-834 PNVFIMNEAKTAA
+834 PNVFIMNPAETAA

-866 TATNGVRF
+866 TATNGVRY
-874 ERYINYT
+874 ERYIDYT
-881 AQAED
+881 AQTED

-909 KVYEPSTI
+909 KVYAPSTI
-917 DDVAGTTTVT
+917 GDVAGTTTVT

-950 DLDFSIST
+950 DLDFSISE

-965 PTSDPAAI
+965 PTSDPDAI

-1003 GKWHKAPQ
+1003 GKWHKVPQ

-1019 PFRAYFQ
+1019 PYRTYFQ
-1026 ATTSASAPRALN
+1026 ATSSNARVLD
-1038 MTIED
+1038 MVLED
-1043 SEATA
+1043 GETT
-1048 VDAVIRTIDADG
+1048 DIQQIRTIDTDG
-1060 TEHYYDMNGRL
+1060 TEHFYDMNGRL

>member
-15 IQIFLLATLQALAYD
+15 IQIFLLATLQALAYN

-74 ANGDKNVVGKFAFRF
+74 ANSDKNVVGKFAFRF

-117 SIELPASLERVG
+117 TIELPASLERVG

-168 EDAKTRI
+168 KDAKTRI

-195 GWSDAFTRIYELNDN
+195 GWSDAFTRIYEMNDD

-216 LQDLKDF
+216 LQDLQDF
-223 RDAVN
+223 CDAVN

-238 KMVTLTADLDMSG
+238 KMVTLTTDLDMSS
-251 IDKWTPIGTLDHP
+251 IAKWTPIGTKEHP

-329 DILVTGTDYLAA
+329 DILVTGTGYLAA

-386 TDCAALTPPYPASLW
+386 TDCAALTPSPPAALW
-401 NSKQE
+401 NSKIE
-406 SSTMG
+406 SSSTMG

-431 LDNLNKHVKGHIVG
+431 LDNYNVHIKGHIVG
-445 KTKYSVPSTI
+445 KTKYNVPSTI
-455 TNCGYWSNSGGSG
+455 TNCGYWSNSGGTD

-475 SGTLVASGNQG
+475 SGTLVESGNQG
-486 YLADEMKQ
+486 YLTENMKQ

-505 WYYFTGNYIDYPIP
+505 WYYFTDNYYDYPIP

-534 DANGIVYRPAG
+534 DANDIVYRPAG
-545 ANNNNCEVVGY
+545 ANNDTYEVVGY
-556 TGSSTAVTIP
+556 TGSNTTVTIP
-566 EYYDSKPVIGIVSG
+566 DYYNSKPVTGIVSG
-580 VFKDNATLTSISS
+580 VFKDNATLTSIS
-593 AGFFLQTIGNS
+593 AGLFLQTIGDS

-611 LTSVNIPGLVTIGD
+611 LTSVYIPNLVTIGD

-639 SSAVTTVGEDA
+639 TSAVTTVGEDA
-650 FAYCDNLASFH
+650 FAYCDNLASFQ

-683 TVENGNTNGYKSL
+683 TVADGNTNNYISV
-696 DNVLIQD
+696 DNVLIHN
-703 VDKSSY
+703 VDYGSY
-709 IVACAPGKTGDYRLP
+709 IVVCASGKTGDYTIPAESLTQ
-724 ENYVIKELPLASA
+724 NCVWIM
-737 INGSVYLLPK
+737 NN
-747 CFASCNGLT
+747 CFSSCNGLT
-756 SITSSNF
+756 SITFPS
-763 LTPHM
+763 
-768 GKALFDGACNLKY
+768 GKWFKLDAAIFDEAYNLRY
-781 VDFRNTLLFK
+781 VDITAINGFINNDKGNIT
-791 ESDSDVTLLP
+791 V
-801 LNVDRG
+801 NVDRR

-824 LNDNTAKAYE
+824 PKDNTAEAYE
-834 PNVFIMNEAKTAA
+834 PNVFIMNEAKNAA

-881 AQAED
+881 AQTED

-901 FTFSNENA
+901 FTLSNENA
-909 KVYEPSTI
+909 KVYAPSTI
-917 DDVAGTTTVT
+917 DEESGTTTVT

-936 AAYTPYYVVMKKER
+936 SAYTPYYVVMKE
-950 DLDFSIST
+950 DQDIDFSIS
-958 ETAIATP
+958 EEAVIATP

-973 GGFMF
+973 SGFMF
-978 KGTTVEIPNSSLYDA
+978 KGTTVEIPNSSLYDI
-993 NKPAYLLQSD
+993 NKSTYLLQSD
-1003 GKWHKAPQ
+1003 GKWHEVPQ
-1011 NNEKAYIG
+1011 NNEKAYVG

-1026 ATTSASAPRALN
+1026 TTGTSNARVLNMSFVQDATTAIAP
-1038 MTIED
+1038 
-1043 SEATA
+1043 
-1048 VDAVIRTIDADG
+1048 VVRTIDADG
-1060 TEHYYDMNGRL
+1060 TERYYDMSGRQL
-1071 LSGKPQKGMYI
+1071 NGKPQKGMYI

-1087 YINK
+1087 HINK

>member
-1 MMKTATTMKRVIFA
+1 MMKTVTTMKRVIFA
-15 IQIFLLATLQALAYD
+15 IQIFLLATLQALAYN

-42 RESGTTYTIGNGQNA
+42 TESGTTYTIGNGQNA

-74 ANGDKNVVGKFAFRF
+74 ANGDKNVIGKFAFRF

-102 TAIEDYAFIGCSGVT
+102 TAIEDYAFVGCSGVT
-117 SIELPASLERVG
+117 TIELPASLERVG

-157 FSYEGTATSMA
+157 FSYEGTAASMA
-168 EDAKTRI
+168 KEAKTRI

-195 GWSDAFTRIYELNDN
+195 GWSDAFTRIYEMNDN

-216 LQDLKDF
+216 LQELKDF

-228 SDTQY
+228 SGTQY

-238 KMVTLTADLDMSG
+238 KMVTLTTDLDMSS
-251 IDKWTPIGTLDHP
+251 IDKWTPIGNLEHP

-329 DILVTGTDYLAA
+329 DILVTGTDYLAG
-341 GSGSVGGIVGHA
+341 GSGSVGGIVGQA

-386 TDCAALTPPYPASLW
+386 TDCAALTPPYPAELW
-401 NSKQE
+401 NYNQE

-431 LDNLNKHVKGHIVG
+431 LDNNDVHIKGHIVG
-445 KTKYSVPSTI
+445 KTKYNVPSTI
-455 TNCGYWSNSGGSG
+455 TNCGYWSKSGGTG

-475 SGTLVASGNQG
+475 SGTLEESGNQG
-486 YLADEMKQ
+486 YLAVDMKQ
-494 DGMKNVLGTDN
+494 DNMKNVLGTDN
-505 WYYFTGNYIDYPIP
+505 WYYFTDNYYDYPIP

-545 ANNNNCEVVGY
+545 ANNNTYEVVGY
-556 TGSSTAVTIP
+556 TGSNTTVTIP
-566 EYYDSKPVIGIVSG
+566 EYYNSKPVIGIVSG
-580 VFKDNATLTSISS
+580 VFKDNATLTSIS
-593 AGFFLQTIGNS
+593 AGLFLQTIGDS

-611 LTSVNIPGLVTIGD
+611 LTSVNIPDLVTIGD
-625 KAFYDCDGMTSFSM
+625 KAFYDCDGLTSFSM
-639 SSAVTTVGEDA
+639 TSAVTTVGEDA

-683 TVENGNTNGYKSL
+683 TVADGNTNNYISV
-696 DNVLIQD
+696 DNVLIHNAD
-703 VDKSSY
+703 YGSY
-709 IVACAPGKTGDYRLP
+709 IVVCASGKTGDYTIPAESLTQ
-724 ENYVIKELPLASA
+724 NCVWIM
-737 INGSVYLLPK
+737 NN
-747 CFASCNGLT
+747 CFSSCNGLT
-756 SITSSNF
+756 SITFPS
-763 LTPHM
+763 
-768 GKALFDGACNLKY
+768 GKWFKLDAAIFDEAYNLRY
-781 VDFRNTLLFK
+781 VDITAINGFINNDKGNIT
-791 ESDSDVTLLP
+791 V
-801 LNVDRG
+801 NVDRR

-824 LNDNTAKAYE
+824 PKDNTAEAYE
-834 PNVFIMNEAKTAA
+834 PNVFIMNEAKNAA
-847 TANYIFLE
+847 TANHIFLE

-881 AQAED
+881 SQTED

-901 FTFSNENA
+901 FTLSNENA
-909 KVYEPSTI
+909 KVYAPSTI
-917 DDVAGTTTVT
+917 DEESGTTTVT

-936 AAYTPYYVVMKKER
+936 SAYTPYYVVMKQ
-950 DLDFSIST
+950 DQDIDFSIS
-958 ETAIATP
+958 EEAVIATP

-973 GGFMF
+973 SGFMF
-978 KGTTVEIPNSSLYDA
+978 KGTTVEIPNSSLYDI
-993 NKPAYLLQSD
+993 NKSTYLLQSD
-1003 GKWHKAPQ
+1003 GKWHKVPQ
-1011 NNEKAYIG
+1011 NNEKAYVS

-1026 ATTSASAPRALN
+1026 TTGTSSARVLDMSFVQDETTAIAP
-1038 MTIED
+1038 
-1043 SEATA
+1043 
-1048 VDAVIRTIDADG
+1048 VVRTIDADG
-1060 TEHYYDMNGRL
+1060 TERYYDMSGRQL
-1071 LSGKPQKGMYI
+1071 NGKPQKGMYI

-1087 YINK
+1087 HINK

>member
-1 MMKTATTMKRVIFA
+1 MMKTVTTMKRVIFA
-15 IQIFLLATLQALAYD
+15 IQIFLLATLQALAYN

-74 ANGDKNVVGKFAFRF
+74 ANGDKNVIGKFAFRF

-117 SIELPASLERVG
+117 AIELPASLERVG

-134 GLPNL
+134 GLSNL
-139 TYLVCKSTT
+139 TYLVCKGTT
-148 APVWSRDDV
+148 VPVWSRADV

-168 EDAKTRI
+168 KEAKTRI

-216 LQDLKDF
+216 LQELKDF

-228 SDTQY
+228 SGTQY

-238 KMVTLTADLDMSG
+238 KMVTLTTDLDMSS
-251 IDKWTPIGTLDHP
+251 IDKWTPIGTLEHP
-264 FDGVFDGGGHV
+264 FDGVFNGGGHV
-275 IKNLKVDRAELYN
+275 IKNLKVDRTEFYN

-322 NSNTHLS
+322 DSNTHLS

-341 GSGSVGGIVGHA
+341 GSGSVGGIVGQA

-431 LDNLNKHVKGHIVG
+431 LDNYNVHIKGHIVG
-445 KTKYSVPSTI
+445 KTKYNVPSTI
-455 TNCGYWSNSGGSG
+455 TNCGYWSNSGGTD

-475 SGTLVASGNQG
+475 SGTLVESGNQG

-494 DGMKNVLGTDN
+494 DNMKDVLGTDN
-505 WYYFTGNYIDYPIP
+505 WYYFTDNYYDYPIP

-545 ANNNNCEVVGY
+545 ANNNTYEVVGY

-566 EYYDSKPVIGIVSG
+566 EYYNSKPVIGIVSG

-593 AGFFLQTIGNS
+593 GFFLQTIGDS

-611 LTSVNIPGLVTIGD
+611 LTSVNIPDLVTIGD

-639 SSAVTTVGEDA
+639 NSAVTTVGEDA
-650 FAYCDNLASFH
+650 FAYCDNLASFE

-683 TVENGNTNGYKSL
+683 TVADGNTNNYISV
-696 DNVLIQD
+696 DNVLIHNAD
-703 VDKSSY
+703 YGSY
-709 IVACAPGKTGDYRLP
+709 IVVCASGKTGDYTIPAESLTK
-724 ENYVIKELPLASA
+724 NCVWIM
-737 INGSVYLLPK
+737 NN
-747 CFASCNGLT
+747 CFSSCNGLT
-756 SITSSNF
+756 SITFPS
-763 LTPHM
+763 
-768 GKALFDGACNLKY
+768 GKWFKLDAAIFDEAYNLRY
-781 VDFRNTLLFK
+781 VDITAINGFINNNK
-791 ESDSDVTLLP
+791 EDITV
-801 LNVDRG
+801 NVDRG

-824 LNDNTAKAYE
+824 PKDNTAEAYE
-834 PNVFIMNEAKTAA
+834 PNVFIMNEAKNAA

-866 TATNGVRF
+866 TATNGVRY

-881 AQAED
+881 AQTED

-909 KVYEPSTI
+909 KVYAPSTI
-917 DDVAGTTTVT
+917 GDVAGTTTVT

-950 DLDFSIST
+950 DLDFSISE

-993 NKPAYLLQSD
+993 NKPVYLLQSD
-1003 GKWHKAPQ
+1003 GKWHKVPQ
-1011 NNEKAYIG
+1011 NNEKAYVG

-1026 ATTSASAPRALN
+1026 ATTNSGARALD
-1038 MTIED
+1038 MMLED
-1043 SEATA
+1043 SEAT
-1048 VDAVIRTIDADG
+1048 DIQQIRTIDADG

-1071 LSGKPQKGMYI
+1071 LNGKPQKGMYI
-1082 HNGKK
+1082 YQGKK
-1087 YINK
+1087 FINK

>member
-1 MMKTATTMKRVIFA
+1 MKTVTTMKRVIFA
-15 IQIFLLATLQALAYD
+15 IQIFLLATLQALAYN
-30 VTVGSKQFTVPV
+30 VTVGSKQFEVPV

-57 SIPQYEAGTLTI
+57 SIPHYEAGTLTI

-117 SIELPASLERVG
+117 AIELPASLERVG

-216 LQDLKDF
+216 LQDLQDF

-228 SDTQY
+228 SNTQY

-238 KMVTLTADLDMSG
+238 KMVTLTADLDMSD
-251 IDKWTPIGTLDHP
+251 IAKWTPIGTKENP

-304 KNPSVSGSDYQ
+304 KNPFVSGSDYQ

-329 DILVTGTDYLAA
+329 DILVTGTGYLAA

-361 MFYGQAQSTGWIG
+361 MFYGEAQSTGWIG
-374 GIVGNVDNNVTI
+374 GIVGNVGNNVTI
-386 TDCAALTPPYPASLW
+386 TDCAALTPPPPAALW
-401 NSKQE
+401 NSE
-406 SSTMG
+406 LESSSTMG

-431 LDNLNKHVKGHIVG
+431 LDNKNIHIKGHIVG
-445 KTKYSVPSTI
+445 KTKYNVQSTI
-455 TNCGYWSNSGGSG
+455 TNCGYWSASGGTG

-486 YLADEMKQ
+486 YLAENMKQ

-505 WYYFTGNYIDYPIP
+505 WYYFTGNYYDYPIP

-545 ANNNNCEVVGY
+545 ANNNTYEVVGY
-556 TGSSTAVTIP
+556 TGSSTEVTIP
-566 EYYDSKPVIGIVSG
+566 EYYNSKPVIGIVSG

-593 AGFFLQTIGNS
+593 GFFLQTIGDS

-611 LTSVNIPGLVTIGD
+611 LTSVNIPDLVTIGD
-625 KAFYDCDGMTSFSM
+625 KAFYDCDGLTSFSM
-639 SSAVTTVGEDA
+639 TSAVKTVGEDA
-650 FAYCDNLASFH
+650 FAYCDNLASFQ

-683 TVENGNTNGYKSL
+683 TVADGNTNGYISV
-696 DNVLIQD
+696 DNVLIHNAD
-703 VDKSSY
+703 YGSY
-709 IVACAPGKTGDYRLP
+709 IVVCASGKTGDYTIPAESLTQ
-724 ENYVIKELPLASA
+724 NCVWIM
-737 INGSVYLLPK
+737 NN
-747 CFASCNGLT
+747 CFSSCNGLT
-756 SITSSNF
+756 SITFPS
-763 LTPHM
+763 
-768 GKALFDGACNLKY
+768 GKWFKLDAAIFDEAYNLRY
-781 VDFRNTLLFK
+781 VDITAINGFINNDKGNIT
-791 ESDSDVTLLP
+791 V
-801 LNVDRG
+801 NVDRR

-824 LNDNTAKAYE
+824 LDDNTAEAYE
-834 PNVFIMNEAKTAA
+834 PNVFIMNYAGTAA

-881 AQAED
+881 AQTED

-917 DDVAGTTTVT
+917 GDVAGTTTVT

-936 AAYTPYYVVMKKER
+936 SAYTPYYVVMKE
-950 DLDFSIST
+950 DQDIDFSIST

-973 GGFMF
+973 SGFMF
-978 KGTTVEIPNSSLYDA
+978 KGTTVEIPNSSLYDT

-1003 GKWHKAPQ
+1003 GKWHKVPQ
-1011 NNEKAYIG
+1011 NQPKAYIG

-1026 ATTSASAPRALN
+1026 ATSANATTRALN

-1043 SEATA
+1043 SETTA

>member
-1 MMKTATTMKRVIFA
+1 MKRVIFA
-15 IQIFLLATLQALAYD
+15 IQIFLLATLQALAYN

-42 RESGTTYTIGNGQNA
+42 TESGTTYTIGNGQNA

-102 TAIEDYAFIGCSGVT
+102 TAIEDYAFVGCSGVT
-117 SIELPASLERVG
+117 AIELPTTLERVG

-148 APVWSRDDV
+148 APVWSRADV

-168 EDAKTRI
+168 EEAKTRI

-195 GWSDAFTRIYELNDN
+195 GWSDAFTRIYEMNDD

-216 LQDLKDF
+216 LQELKDF

-228 SDTQY
+228 TGTQY

-238 KMVTLTADLDMSG
+238 KMVTLTTDLDMSS
-251 IDKWTPIGTLDHP
+251 IAKWTPIGTSEHP

-431 LDNLNKHVKGHIVG
+431 LDNLDKHVKGHIVG

-455 TNCGYWSNSGGSG
+455 TNCGYWSNSGGTG

-475 SGTLVASGNQG
+475 SGTLVESGNQG
-486 YLADEMKQ
+486 YLVDEMKQ

-505 WYYFTGNYIDYPIP
+505 WYYFTDNYIDYPIP

-545 ANNNNCEVVGY
+545 ANNNTYEVVGY
-556 TGSSTAVTIP
+556 TSSNTTVTIP
-566 EYYDSKPVIGIVSG
+566 EYYNSKPVVGIVSG

-593 AGFFLQTIGNS
+593 AGFFLQTIGDS

-625 KAFYDCDGMTSFSM
+625 KAFYDCDGLTSFSM
-639 SSAVTTVGEDA
+639 TSAVTTVGEDA
-650 FAYCDNLASFH
+650 FAYCDNLASFQ

-683 TVENGNTNGYKSL
+683 TVADGNTNNYISV
-696 DNVLIQD
+696 DNVLIHNAD
-703 VDKSSY
+703 YGSY
-709 IVACAPGKTGDYRLP
+709 IVVCASGKTGDYTIPAESLTK
-724 ENYVIKELPLASA
+724 NCVWIM
-737 INGSVYLLPK
+737 NN
-747 CFASCNGLT
+747 CFSSCNGLT
-756 SITSSNF
+756 SITFPS
-763 LTPHM
+763 
-768 GKALFDGACNLKY
+768 GKWFKLDAAIFDEAYNLRY
-781 VDFRNTLLFK
+781 VDITAINGFINNDKGDIT
-791 ESDSDVTLLP
+791 V
-801 LNVDRG
+801 NVDRSA
-807 DPDNPFYGLS
+807 PDNPFYGLS

-824 LNDNTAKAYE
+824 PKDNTAEAYE
-834 PNVFIMNEAKTAA
+834 PNVFIMNEAKNAA

-855 DGFDFN
+855 DGLDFN

-881 AQAED
+881 AQTED
-886 EGYSAKGITVCLPYA
+886 EGYSAKRITVCLPYA

-917 DDVAGTTTVT
+917 GDVAGTTTVT

-936 AAYTPYYVVMKKER
+936 AAYTPYYVVMKEER
-950 DLDFSIST
+950 DLDFSISE
-958 ETAIATP
+958 ETVITTP

-1011 NNEKAYIG
+1011 NNEKAYVG

-1026 ATTSASAPRALN
+1026 ATSSNARVLD
-1038 MTIED
+1038 MVLED
-1043 SEATA
+1043 GETT
-1048 VDAVIRTIDADG
+1048 DIQQIRTIDADG

-1071 LSGKPQKGMYI
+1071 LSGKTQKGMYI

>member
-1 MMKTATTMKRVIFA
+1 MMKTVTTMKRVIFA
-15 IQIFLLATLQALAYD
+15 IQIFLLATLQALAYN

-74 ANGDKNVVGKFAFRF
+74 ADGDKNVVGKFAFRF

-102 TAIEDYAFIGCSGVT
+102 TAIEDYAFVGCSGVT
-117 SIELPASLERVG
+117 TIELPASLERVG

-139 TYLVCKSTT
+139 TYLVCKGTT

-168 EDAKTRI
+168 KDAKTRI

-195 GWSDAFTRIYELNDN
+195 GWSDAFTRIYEINDN

-216 LQDLKDF
+216 LQELKDF

-228 SDTQY
+228 SGTQY

-238 KMVTLTADLDMSG
+238 KMVTLTTDLDMSS
-251 IDKWTPIGTLDHP
+251 IDKWTPIGTLEHP
-264 FDGVFDGGGHV
+264 FDGVFNGGGHV

-304 KNPSVSGSDYQ
+304 KNPSVAGSDYQ

-322 NSNTHLS
+322 HSNTHLS

-341 GSGSVGGIVGHA
+341 GSGSVGGIVGQA

-386 TDCAALTPPYPASLW
+386 TDCAALTPSPPAALW
-401 NSKQE
+401 NSKIE
-406 SSTMG
+406 SSSTMG

-431 LDNLNKHVKGHIVG
+431 LDNKNIHIKGHIVG
-445 KTKYSVPSTI
+445 KTKYNVPSTI
-455 TNCGYWSNSGGSG
+455 TNCGYWSYSGGTG

-475 SGTLVASGNQG
+475 SGTLEESGNQG
-486 YLADEMKQ
+486 YLAEEMKQ

-505 WYYFTGNYIDYPIP
+505 WYYFTDNYYDYPIP

-545 ANNNNCEVVGY
+545 ANNNNYEVVGY

-566 EYYDSKPVIGIVSG
+566 EYYNSKPVVGIVSG

-593 AGFFLQTIGNS
+593 GFFLQTIGES

-611 LTSVNIPGLVTIGD
+611 LTSVYIPGLVTIGD
-625 KAFYDCDGMTSFSM
+625 KAFYDCDGLTSFSM
-639 SSAVTTVGEDA
+639 TSSVTTVGEDA

-683 TVENGNTNGYKSL
+683 TVADGNTNNYISV
-696 DNVLIQD
+696 DNVLIHNAD
-703 VDKSSY
+703 YGSY
-709 IVACAPGKTGDYRLP
+709 IVVCASGKTGDYTIPAESLTK
-724 ENYVIKELPLASA
+724 NCVWIM
-737 INGSVYLLPK
+737 NN
-747 CFASCNGLT
+747 CFSSCNGLT
-756 SITSSNF
+756 SITFPS
-763 LTPHM
+763 
-768 GKALFDGACNLKY
+768 GKWFKLDAAIFDEAYNLRY
-781 VDFRNTLLFK
+781 VDITAINGFINNNK
-791 ESDSDVTLLP
+791 EDITV
-801 LNVDRG
+801 NVDRG

-824 LNDNTAKAYE
+824 PKDNTAEAYE
-834 PNVFIMNEAKTAA
+834 PNVFIMNETKNAA

-866 TATNGVRF
+866 TATNGVRY
-874 ERYINYT
+874 ERYIDYT
-881 AQAED
+881 AQTED
-886 EGYSAKGITVCLPYA
+886 EGYSAKGITVCMPYA

-909 KVYEPSTI
+909 KVYAPSTI
-917 DDVAGTTTVT
+917 GDVAGTTTVT

-936 AAYTPYYVVMKKER
+936 AAYTPYYVVMKEER
-950 DLDFSIST
+950 DLDFSISE

-1003 GKWHKAPQ
+1003 GKWHKVPQ
-1011 NNEKAYIG
+1011 NNEKAYVG

-1026 ATTSASAPRALN
+1026 ATTNSGARTLD
-1038 MTIED
+1038 MMLED
-1043 SEATA
+1043 SEAT
-1048 VDAVIRTIDADG
+1048 DIQQIRTIDADG

-1071 LSGKPQKGMYI
+1071 LNGKPQKGMYI
-1082 HNGKK
+1082 YQGKK
-1087 YINK
+1087 FINK

>member
-1 MMKTATTMKRVIFA
+1 MMKTVTTMKRVIFA
-15 IQIFLLATLQALAYD
+15 IQIFLLATLQALAYN
-30 VTVGSKQFTVPV
+30 VTVGSKQFEVPV

-117 SIELPASLERVG
+117 AIELPASLERVG

-134 GLPNL
+134 GLSNL
-139 TYLVCKSTT
+139 TYLVCKGTT
-148 APVWSRDDV
+148 VPVWSRADV

-168 EDAKTRI
+168 KDAKTRI

-195 GWSDAFTRIYELNDN
+195 GWSDAFTRIYEMNDD

-238 KMVTLTADLDMSG
+238 KMVTLTADLDMSS
-251 IDKWTPIGTLDHP
+251 IDKWTPIGTKAHP

-431 LDNLNKHVKGHIVG
+431 LDNYNVHIKGHIVG
-445 KTKYSVPSTI
+445 KTKYNVPSTI
-455 TNCGYWSNSGGSG
+455 TNCGYWSNSGGKG

-475 SGTLVASGNQG
+475 SGTLVESGNQG
-486 YLADEMKQ
+486 YLVDEMKQ
-494 DGMKNVLGTDN
+494 DNMKNVLGTDN
-505 WYYFTGNYIDYPIP
+505 WYYFTDNYYDYPIP

-545 ANNNNCEVVGY
+545 ANNNTYEVVGY
-556 TGSSTAVTIP
+556 TGSNTTVTIP
-566 EYYDSKPVIGIVSG
+566 EYYNSKPVIGIVSG
-580 VFKDNATLTSISS
+580 VFKDNATLTSIS
-593 AGFFLQTIGNS
+593 AGLFLQTIGDS

-611 LTSVNIPGLVTIGD
+611 LTSVYIPNLVTIGD
-625 KAFYDCDGMTSFSM
+625 KAFYDCDGLTSFSM
-639 SSAVTTVGEDA
+639 TSAVKTVGEDA
-650 FAYCDNLASFH
+650 FAYCDNLASFQ

-683 TVENGNTNGYKSL
+683 TVADGNTNNYISV
-696 DNVLIQD
+696 DNVLIHNAD
-703 VDKSSY
+703 YGSY
-709 IVACAPGKTGDYRLP
+709 IVVCASGKTGDYTIPAESLTQ
-724 ENYVIKELPLASA
+724 NCVWIM
-737 INGSVYLLPK
+737 NN
-747 CFASCNGLT
+747 CFSSCNGLT
-756 SITSSNF
+756 SITFPS
-763 LTPHM
+763 
-768 GKALFDGACNLKY
+768 GKWFKLDAAIFDEAYNLRY
-781 VDFRNTLLFK
+781 VDITAINGFINNDKGNIT
-791 ESDSDVTLLP
+791 V
-801 LNVDRG
+801 NVDRR
-807 DPDNPFYGLS
+807 DPNNPFYGLS

-824 LNDNTAKAYE
+824 PKDNTAEAYE

-847 TANYIFLE
+847 TANHIFLE

-866 TATNGVRF
+866 TATNGVRY

-881 AQAED
+881 SQTED

-901 FTFSNENA
+901 FTLSNENA
-909 KVYEPSTI
+909 KVYAPSTI
-917 DDVAGTTTVT
+917 DEESGTTTVT

-936 AAYTPYYVVMKKER
+936 SAYTPYYVVMKE
-950 DLDFSIST
+950 DQDIDFSIS
-958 ETAIATP
+958 EEAVIATP

-973 GGFMF
+973 SGFMF

-1003 GKWHKAPQ
+1003 GKWHEVPQ
-1011 NNEKAYIG
+1011 NNEKAYVG

-1026 ATTSASAPRALN
+1026 TTGTSNARVLNMSFVQDATTAIAP
-1038 MTIED
+1038 
-1043 SEATA
+1043 
-1048 VDAVIRTIDADG
+1048 VVRTIDADG
-1060 TEHYYDMNGRL
+1060 TERYYDMSGRQL
-1071 LSGKPQKGMYI
+1071 NGKPQKGMYI

-1087 YINK
+1087 HINK

>member
-1 MMKTATTMKRVIFA
+1 MMKTVTTMKRVIFA
-15 IQIFLLATLQALAYD
+15 IQIFLLATLQALAYN
-30 VTVGSKQFTVPV
+30 VTVGSKQFEVPV

-57 SIPQYEAGTLTI
+57 SIPHYEAGTLTI

-74 ANGDKNVVGKFAFRF
+74 ANGDKNVIGKFAFRF

-102 TAIEDYAFIGCSGVT
+102 TAIEDYAFVGCSGVT
-117 SIELPASLERVG
+117 AIELPASLERVG

-139 TYLVCKSTT
+139 TYLVCKGTT
-148 APVWSRDDV
+148 APVWSRADV

-168 EDAKTRI
+168 KDAKTRI

-195 GWSDAFTRIYELNDN
+195 GWSDAFTRIYEMNDN

-216 LQDLKDF
+216 LQELKDF

-228 SDTQY
+228 SGTQY

-238 KMVTLTADLDMSG
+238 KMVTLTTDLDMSS
-251 IDKWTPIGTLDHP
+251 IDKWTPIGTLEHP
-264 FDGVFDGGGHV
+264 FDGVFNGGGHV

-304 KNPSVSGSDYQ
+304 KNPSVAGSDYQ

-322 NSNTHLS
+322 HSNTHLS

-341 GSGSVGGIVGHA
+341 GSGSVGGIVGQA

-386 TDCAALTPPYPASLW
+386 TDCAALTPSPPAALW
-401 NSKQE
+401 NSKIE
-406 SSTMG
+406 SSSTMG

-431 LDNLNKHVKGHIVG
+431 LDNKNIHIKGHIVG
-445 KTKYSVPSTI
+445 KTKYNVPSTI
-455 TNCGYWSNSGGSG
+455 TNCGYWSYSGGTG

-475 SGTLVASGNQG
+475 SGTLEESGNQG
-486 YLADEMKQ
+486 YLAEEMKQ

-505 WYYFTGNYIDYPIP
+505 WYYFTDNYYDYPIP

-545 ANNNNCEVVGY
+545 ANNNNYEVVGY

-566 EYYDSKPVIGIVSG
+566 EYYNSKPVVGIVSG

-593 AGFFLQTIGNS
+593 AGFLLQTIGDS

-611 LTSVNIPGLVTIGD
+611 LTSVYIPGLLTIGD
-625 KAFYDCDGMTSFSM
+625 KAFYDCDGLTSFSM
-639 SSAVTTVGEDA
+639 NSSVTTVGEDA

-683 TVENGNTNGYKSL
+683 TVADGNTNNYISV
-696 DNVLIQD
+696 DNVLIHNAD
-703 VDKSSY
+703 YGSY
-709 IVACAPGKTGDYRLP
+709 IVVCASGKTGDYTIPAESLTK
-724 ENYVIKELPLASA
+724 NCVWIM
-737 INGSVYLLPK
+737 NN
-747 CFASCNGLT
+747 CFSSCNGLT
-756 SITSSNF
+756 SITFPS
-763 LTPHM
+763 
-768 GKALFDGACNLKY
+768 GKWFKLDAAIFDEAYNLRY
-781 VDFRNTLLFK
+781 VDITAINGFINNNK
-791 ESDSDVTLLP
+791 EDITV
-801 LNVDRG
+801 NVDRG

-824 LNDNTAKAYE
+824 PKDNTAEAYE
-834 PNVFIMNEAKTAA
+834 PNVFIMNEAKNAA

-866 TATNGVRF
+866 TATNGVRY

-881 AQAED
+881 AQTED

-909 KVYEPSTI
+909 KVYAPSTI
-917 DDVAGTTTVT
+917 GDVAGTTTVT

-950 DLDFSIST
+950 DLDFSISE

-993 NKPAYLLQSD
+993 NKPVYLLQSD
-1003 GKWHKAPQ
+1003 GKWHKVPQ
-1011 NNEKAYIG
+1011 NNEKAYVG

-1026 ATTSASAPRALN
+1026 ATTNSGARALN
-1038 MTIED
+1038 MVID
-1043 SEATA
+1043 DGEATTI
-1048 VDAVIRTIDADG
+1048 DAVIRTIDADG

-1071 LSGKPQKGMYI
+1071 LNGKPQKGMYI
-1082 HNGKK
+1082 YQGKK
-1087 YINK
+1087 FINK

>member
-1 MMKTATTMKRVIFA
+1 MMKTVTTMKRVIFA
-15 IQIFLLATLQALAYD
+15 IQIFLLATLQALAYN
-30 VTVGSKQFTVPV
+30 VTVGSKQFEVPV

-74 ANGDKNVVGKFAFRF
+74 ADGDKNVVGKFAFRF

-102 TAIEDYAFIGCSGVT
+102 TAIEDYAFVGCSGVT
-117 SIELPASLERVG
+117 AIELPASLERVG

-139 TYLVCKSTT
+139 TYLVCKGTT
-148 APVWSRDDV
+148 APVWSRADV

-168 EDAKTRI
+168 KDAKTRI

-195 GWSDAFTRIYELNDN
+195 GWSDAFTRIYEMNDN

-238 KMVTLTADLDMSG
+238 KMVTLTTDLDMSS
-251 IDKWTPIGTLDHP
+251 IDKWTPIGTLEHP
-264 FDGVFDGGGHV
+264 FDGVFNGGGHV

-304 KNPSVSGSDYQ
+304 KNPSVAGSDYQ

-322 NSNTHLS
+322 HSNTHLS

-341 GSGSVGGIVGHA
+341 GSGSVGGIVGQA

-386 TDCAALTPPYPASLW
+386 TDCAALTPSPPAALW
-401 NSKQE
+401 NSKIE
-406 SSTMG
+406 SSSTMG

-431 LDNLNKHVKGHIVG
+431 LDNKNIHIKGHIVG
-445 KTKYSVPSTI
+445 KTKYNVPSTI
-455 TNCGYWSNSGGSG
+455 TNCGYWSYSGGTG

-475 SGTLVASGNQG
+475 SGTLEESGNQG
-486 YLADEMKQ
+486 YLAEEMKQ

-505 WYYFTGNYIDYPIP
+505 WYYFTDNYYDYPIP

-545 ANNNNCEVVGY
+545 ANNNNYEVVGY
-556 TGSSTAVTIP
+556 TGSNTTVTIP
-566 EYYDSKPVIGIVSG
+566 EYYNSKPVVGIVSG

-593 AGFFLQTIGNS
+593 AGFLLQTIGDS

-611 LTSVNIPGLVTIGD
+611 LTSVYIPGLLTIGD
-625 KAFYDCDGMTSFSM
+625 KAFYDCDGLTSFSM
-639 SSAVTTVGEDA
+639 TSSVTTVGEDA

-683 TVENGNTNGYKSL
+683 TVADGNTNNYISV
-696 DNVLIQD
+696 DNVLIHNAD
-703 VDKSSY
+703 YGSY
-709 IVACAPGKTGDYRLP
+709 IVVCASGKTGDYTIPAESLTK
-724 ENYVIKELPLASA
+724 NCVWIM
-737 INGSVYLLPK
+737 NN
-747 CFASCNGLT
+747 CFSSCNGLT
-756 SITSSNF
+756 SITFPS
-763 LTPHM
+763 
-768 GKALFDGACNLKY
+768 GKWFKLDAAIFDEAYNLRY
-781 VDFRNTLLFK
+781 VDITAINGFINNNK
-791 ESDSDVTLLP
+791 EDITV
-801 LNVDRG
+801 NVDRG

-824 LNDNTAKAYE
+824 PKDNTAEAYE
-834 PNVFIMNEAKTAA
+834 PNVFIMNEAKNAA

-866 TATNGVRF
+866 TATNGVRY

-881 AQAED
+881 AQTED

-909 KVYEPSTI
+909 KVYAPSTI
-917 DDVAGTTTVT
+917 GDVAGTTTVT

-950 DLDFSIST
+950 DLDFSISE

-993 NKPAYLLQSD
+993 NKPVYLLQSD
-1003 GKWHKAPQ
+1003 GKWHKVPQ
-1011 NNEKAYIG
+1011 NNEKAYVG

-1026 ATTSASAPRALN
+1026 ATTNSGARALD
-1038 MTIED
+1038 MMLED
-1043 SEATA
+1043 SEAT
-1048 VDAVIRTIDADG
+1048 DIQQIRTIDADG

-1071 LSGKPQKGMYI
+1071 LNGKPQKGMYI
-1082 HNGKK
+1082 YQGKK
-1087 YINK
+1087 FINK

>member
-1 MMKTATTMKRVIFA
+1 MMKTVTTMKRVIFA
-15 IQIFLLATLQALAYD
+15 IQIFLLATLQALAYN

-42 RESGTTYTIGNGQNA
+42 TESGTTYTIGNGQNA

-74 ANGDKNVVGKFAFRF
+74 ANSDKNVVGKFAFRF

-102 TAIEDYAFIGCSGVT
+102 TAIEDYAFVGCSGVT
-117 SIELPASLERVG
+117 TIELPASLERVG

-139 TYLVCKSTT
+139 TYLVCKGTT

-168 EDAKTRI
+168 KDAKTRI

-195 GWSDAFTRIYELNDN
+195 GWSDAFTRIYEMNDN

-238 KMVTLTADLDMSG
+238 KMVTLTTDLDMSS
-251 IDKWTPIGTLDHP
+251 IDKWTPIGTLEHP
-264 FDGVFDGGGHV
+264 FDGVFNGGGHV

-304 KNPSVSGSDYQ
+304 KNPSVAGSDYQ

-386 TDCAALTPPYPASLW
+386 TDCAALTPSPPAALW
-401 NSKQE
+401 NSKIE
-406 SSTMG
+406 SSSTMG

-431 LDNLNKHVKGHIVG
+431 LDNKNIHIKGHIVG
-445 KTKYSVPSTI
+445 KTKYNVPSTI
-455 TNCGYWSNSGGSG
+455 TNCGYWSYSGGTG

-475 SGTLVASGNQG
+475 SGTLEESGNQG
-486 YLADEMKQ
+486 YLAEEMKQ

-505 WYYFTGNYIDYPIP
+505 WYYFTDNYYDYPIP

-545 ANNNNCEVVGY
+545 ANNNTYEVVGY

-566 EYYDSKPVIGIVSG
+566 EYYNSKPVVGIVSG

-593 AGFFLQTIGNS
+593 AGFLLQTIGDS

-611 LTSVNIPGLVTIGD
+611 LTSVYIPGLLTIGD
-625 KAFYDCDGMTSFSM
+625 KAFYDCDGLTSFSM
-639 SSAVTTVGEDA
+639 TSSVTTVGEDA

-683 TVENGNTNGYKSL
+683 TVADGNTNNYISV
-696 DNVLIQD
+696 DNVLIHNAD
-703 VDKSSY
+703 YGSY
-709 IVACAPGKTGDYRLP
+709 IVVCASGKTGDYTIPAESLTK
-724 ENYVIKELPLASA
+724 NCVWIM
-737 INGSVYLLPK
+737 NN
-747 CFASCNGLT
+747 CFSSCNGLT
-756 SITSSNF
+756 SITFPS
-763 LTPHM
+763 
-768 GKALFDGACNLKY
+768 GKWFKLDAAIFDEAYNLRY
-781 VDFRNTLLFK
+781 VDITAINGFINNNK
-791 ESDSDVTLLP
+791 EDITV
-801 LNVDRG
+801 NVDRG

-824 LNDNTAKAYE
+824 PKDNTAEAYE
-834 PNVFIMNEAKTAA
+834 PNVFIMNEAKNAA

-881 AQAED
+881 AQTED

-909 KVYEPSTI
+909 KVYAPSTI
-917 DDVAGTTTVT
+917 GDVAGTTTVT

-936 AAYTPYYVVMKKER
+936 AAYTPYYVVMKEER
-950 DLDFSIST
+950 DLDFSISE

-993 NKPAYLLQSD
+993 NKPVYLLQSD
-1003 GKWHKAPQ
+1003 GKWHKVPQ
-1011 NNEKAYIG
+1011 NNEIAYVG

-1026 ATTSASAPRALN
+1026 ATTNSGARALD
-1038 MTIED
+1038 MMLED
-1043 SEATA
+1043 SEAT
-1048 VDAVIRTIDADG
+1048 DIQQIRTIDADG

-1071 LSGKPQKGMYI
+1071 LNGKPQKGMYI
-1082 HNGKK
+1082 YQGKK
-1087 YINK
+1087 FINK

>member
-15 IQIFLLATLQALAYD
+15 IQIFLLATLQALAYN

-42 RESGTTYTIGNGQNA
+42 RESGTTHTIGNGQNA
-57 SIPQYEAGTLTI
+57 SIPQYETGTLTI

-117 SIELPASLERVG
+117 AIELPASLERVG

-157 FSYEGTATSMA
+157 FSYEGKATSMA

-175 LYVPTGYASN
+175 LYVPTGCASK

-195 GWSDAFTRIYELNDN
+195 GWSDAFARIYEMNDN

-216 LQDLKDF
+216 LQELKDF

-228 SDTQY
+228 TGTQY

-238 KMVTLTADLDMSG
+238 KMVTLTTDLDMSS
-251 IDKWTPIGTLDHP
+251 IDKWTPIGTLEHP

-361 MFYGQAQSTGWIG
+361 MFYGKAQSTGWIG

-386 TDCAALTPPYPASLW
+386 TDCAALTPPYPAELW
-401 NSKQE
+401 NRNQE

-431 LDNLNKHVKGHIVG
+431 LDINNVHIKGHIVG
-445 KTKYSVPSTI
+445 KTKYNVPSKI
-455 TNCGYWSNSGGSG
+455 TNCGYWNASGGKG

-475 SGTLVASGNQG
+475 SGTLVESGNQG
-486 YLADEMKQ
+486 YLAENMKQ
-494 DGMKNVLGTDN
+494 EGMKNVLGTDN
-505 WYYFTGNYIDYPIP
+505 WYYFTGNYYDYPIP

-534 DANGIVYRPAG
+534 DANGIVYRPAL
-545 ANNNNCEVVGY
+545 ADNSNYEVVGY

-566 EYYDSKPVIGIVSG
+566 AYYNSKPVRGIVSG

-593 AGFFLQTIGNS
+593 SSTDLFLQTIGDS

-625 KAFYDCDGMTSFSM
+625 KAFYDCDGLTSFSM

-650 FAYCDNLASFH
+650 FAYCDNLASFQ

-683 TVENGNTNGYKSL
+683 TVADGNANGYKSL

-703 VDKSSY
+703 VDNSSY

-737 INGSVYLLPK
+737 INGDVYLLPK

-791 ESDSDVTLLP
+791 ESDSNVTLLP

-824 LNDNTAKAYE
+824 LNDNTAEAYE

-936 AAYTPYYVVMKKER
+936 AAYTPYYVVMKEER
-950 DLDFSIST
+950 DLDFSISE
-958 ETAIATP
+958 ETVIATP

-993 NKPAYLLQSD
+993 QKPTYLLQSD

-1026 ATTSASAPRALN
+1026 ATSSIAHVLDMVLENGET
-1038 MTIED
+1038 TDIQQ
-1043 SEATA
+1043 
-1048 VDAVIRTIDADG
+1048 IRTIDADG

-1071 LSGKPQKGMYI
+1071 LSGKPLKGMYI

>member
-15 IQIFLLATLQALAYD
+15 IQIFILATLQALAYN

-102 TAIEDYAFIGCSGVT
+102 TAIEDYAFVGCSGVT
-117 SIELPASLERVG
+117 TIELPTTLERVG

-148 APVWSRDDV
+148 APVWSRADV

-185 YTSYKFQERV
+185 YTSYKFQEQV
-195 GWSDAFTRIYELNDN
+195 GWSDAFTRIYEINDN

-228 SDTQY
+228 TGAQY

-238 KMVTLTADLDMSG
+238 KMVTLTTDLDMSS
-251 IDKWTPIGTLDHP
+251 IDKWTPIGTLGYP
-264 FDGVFDGGGHV
+264 FDGVFNGGGHV

-322 NSNTHLS
+322 SSNTHLS

-341 GSGSVGGIVGHA
+341 GSGSVGGIVGQA
-353 QDATIERC
+353 QNATIERC

-386 TDCAALTPPYPASLW
+386 TDCAALTPSPPAALW
-401 NSKQE
+401 NSKLEE

-431 LDNLNKHVKGHIVG
+431 LDYKNIHIKGHIVG
-445 KTKYSVPSTI
+445 KTKYNVPSTI
-455 TNCGYWSNSGGSG
+455 TNCGYWNASGGTG

-475 SGTLVASGNQG
+475 SGTLVESGNQG
-486 YLADEMKQ
+486 YLSENMKQ

-505 WYYFTGNYIDYPIP
+505 WYYFTDNYYDYPIP

-527 ANCVDET
+527 ANCIDET

-545 ANNNNCEVVGY
+545 ANNNNYEVVGY

-566 EYYDSKPVIGIVSG
+566 EYYSSKPVIGIVSG

-593 AGFFLQTIGNS
+593 AGFFLQTIGDS

-611 LTSVNIPGLVTIGD
+611 LTSVYIPGLVTIGD
-625 KAFYDCDGMTSFSM
+625 KAFYDCDGLTSFSM

-650 FAYCDNLASFH
+650 FAYCDNLASFQ
-661 VGKEFKNHKGNFL
+661 VGKEFKNHRGNFL

-683 TVENGNTNGYKSL
+683 TVADGNTNNYISV
-696 DNVLIQD
+696 DNVLIHNAD
-703 VDKSSY
+703 YGSY
-709 IVACAPGKTGDYRLP
+709 IVVCASGKTGDYTIP
-724 ENYVIKELPLASA
+724 AENLTKNCVWIM
-737 INGSVYLLPK
+737 NN
-747 CFASCNGLT
+747 CFSSCNGLT
-756 SITSSNF
+756 SITFPS
-763 LTPHM
+763 
-768 GKALFDGACNLKY
+768 GKWFKLDAAIFDEAYNLRY
-781 VDFRNTLLFK
+781 VDITAINGFINNNK
-791 ESDSDVTLLP
+791 EDITV
-801 LNVDRG
+801 NVDRS
-807 DPDNPFYGLS
+807 DPDNSFYGLS

-824 LNDNTAKAYE
+824 PKDNTAEAYE
-834 PNVFIMNEAKTAA
+834 PNVFILNEAKTAA

-855 DGFDFN
+855 DGLDFN

-874 ERYINYT
+874 ERYIDYT
-881 AQAED
+881 AQTED

-909 KVYEPSTI
+909 KIYAPSTI
-917 DDVAGTTTVT
+917 GDVAGTTTVT

-936 AAYTPYYVVMKKER
+936 AAYTPYYVVMKEER
-950 DLDFSIST
+950 DLDFSISE
-958 ETAIATP
+958 ETVIATP
-965 PTSDPAAI
+965 PTGDPAAI

-1011 NNEKAYIG
+1011 NNEKAYVG

-1026 ATTSASAPRALN
+1026 ATSSNARVLD
-1038 MTIED
+1038 MVLED
-1043 SEATA
+1043 GETT
-1048 VDAVIRTIDADG
+1048 DIQQIRTIDADG
-1060 TEHYYDMNGRL
+1060 TEHYYDMNGRQL
-1071 LSGKPQKGMYI
+1071 NGKPQKGMYI

>member
-1 MMKTATTMKRVIFA
+1 M
-15 IQIFLLATLQALAYD
+15 
-30 VTVGSKQFTVPV
+30 
-42 RESGTTYTIGNGQNA
+42 E
-57 SIPQYEAGTLTI
+57 
-69 PRVTN
+69 
-74 ANGDKNVVGKFAFRF
+74 
-89 CTGITKIVVEEGI
+89 
-102 TAIEDYAFIGCSGVT
+102 
-117 SIELPASLERVG
+117 
-129 RGAFV
+129 
-134 GLPNL
+134 
-139 TYLVCKSTT
+139 
-148 APVWSRDDV
+148 
-157 FSYEGTATSMA
+157 
-168 EDAKTRI
+168 
-175 LYVPTGYASN
+175 
-185 YTSYKFQERV
+185 
-195 GWSDAFTRIYELNDN
+195 
-210 PQEITS
+210 
-216 LQDLKDF
+216 
-223 RDAVN
+223 
-228 SDTQY
+228 
-233 KGSNN
+233 
-238 KMVTLTADLDMSG
+238 
-251 IDKWTPIGTLDHP
+251 HP
-264 FDGVFDGGGHV
+264 FDGVFNGGGHV

-322 NSNTHLS
+322 HSNTHLS

-341 GSGSVGGIVGHA
+341 GSGSVGGIVGQA

-431 LDNLNKHVKGHIVG
+431 LDNYNVHIKGHIVG
-445 KTKYSVPSTI
+445 KTKYNVPSTI
-455 TNCGYWSNSGGSG
+455 TNCGYWSNSGGTG

-475 SGTLVASGNQG
+475 SGTLEESGNQG
-486 YLADEMKQ
+486 YLVDEMKQ
-494 DGMKNVLGTDN
+494 EGMKNVLGTDN
-505 WYYFTGNYIDYPIP
+505 WYYFTDNYYDFPIP

-545 ANNNNCEVVGY
+545 ANNNNYEVVGY
-556 TGSSTAVTIP
+556 TGSNTTVTIP
-566 EYYDSKPVIGIVSG
+566 EYYNSKPVVGIVSG

-593 AGFFLQTIGNS
+593 GFFLQTIGDS

-611 LTSVNIPGLVTIGD
+611 LTSVNIPDLVTIGD

-639 SSAVTTVGEDA
+639 NSAVTTVGEDA

-683 TVENGNTNGYKSL
+683 TVADGNTNNYISV
-696 DNVLIQD
+696 DNVLIHNAD
-703 VDKSSY
+703 YGSY
-709 IVACAPGKTGDYRLP
+709 IVVCASGKTGDYTIPAESLTK
-724 ENYVIKELPLASA
+724 NCVWIM
-737 INGSVYLLPK
+737 NN
-747 CFASCNGLT
+747 CFSSCNGLT
-756 SITSSNF
+756 SITFPS
-763 LTPHM
+763 
-768 GKALFDGACNLKY
+768 GKWFKLDAAIFDEAYNLRY
-781 VDFRNTLLFK
+781 VDITAINGFINNNK
-791 ESDSDVTLLP
+791 EDITV
-801 LNVDRG
+801 NVDRG

-824 LNDNTAKAYE
+824 PKDNTAEAYE
-834 PNVFIMNEAKTAA
+834 PNVFIMNEAKNAA

-881 AQAED
+881 AQTED

-909 KVYEPSTI
+909 KVYAPSTI
-917 DDVAGTTTVT
+917 GDVAGTTTVT

-950 DLDFSIST
+950 DLDFSISE

-965 PTSDPAAI
+965 PTSDPGAI
-973 GGFMF
+973 SGFMF

-993 NKPAYLLQSD
+993 NKPVYLLQSD
-1003 GKWHKAPQ
+1003 GKWHKVPQ
-1011 NNEKAYIG
+1011 NNEKAYVG

-1026 ATTSASAPRALN
+1026 ATTNSGARALD
-1038 MTIED
+1038 MMLED
-1043 SEATA
+1043 SEAT
-1048 VDAVIRTIDADG
+1048 DIQQIRTIDADG

-1071 LSGKPQKGMYI
+1071 LNGKPQKGMYI
-1082 HNGKK
+1082 YQGKK
-1087 YINK
+1087 FINK

>member
-1 MMKTATTMKRVIFA
+1 MMKTVTTMKRVIFA
-15 IQIFLLATLQALAYD
+15 IQIFLLATLQALAYN
-30 VTVGSKQFTVPV
+30 VTVGSKQFEVPV

-74 ANGDKNVVGKFAFRF
+74 ANGDKNVIGKFAFRF

-117 SIELPASLERVG
+117 AIELPASLERVG

-134 GLPNL
+134 GLSNL
-139 TYLVCKSTT
+139 TYLVCKGTT
-148 APVWSRDDV
+148 VPVWSRADV

-168 EDAKTRI
+168 KDAKTRI

-195 GWSDAFTRIYELNDN
+195 GWSDAFTRIYEMNDD

-216 LQDLKDF
+216 LQDLQDF

-238 KMVTLTADLDMSG
+238 KMVTLTTDLDMSS
-251 IDKWTPIGTLDHP
+251 IDKWTPIGNLEHP

-304 KNPSVSGSDYQ
+304 KNPSVVGSDYQ

-386 TDCAALTPPYPASLW
+386 TDCAALTPSPPAALW

-431 LDNLNKHVKGHIVG
+431 LDNYNVHIKGHIVG
-445 KTKYSVPSTI
+445 KTKYNVPSTI
-455 TNCGYWSNSGGSG
+455 TNCGYWSNSGGTG

-475 SGTLVASGNQG
+475 SGTLEESGNQG
-486 YLADEMKQ
+486 YLADDMKQ
-494 DGMKNVLGTDN
+494 DNMKNVLGTDN
-505 WYYFTGNYIDYPIP
+505 WYYFTDNYYDYPIP

-545 ANNNNCEVVGY
+545 ANNNTYEVVGY
-556 TGSSTAVTIP
+556 TGSNTTVTIP
-566 EYYDSKPVIGIVSG
+566 EYYNSIPVIGIVSG
-580 VFKDNATLTSISS
+580 VFKDNATLTSIS
-593 AGFFLQTIGNS
+593 AGLFLQTIGDS

-611 LTSVNIPGLVTIGD
+611 LTSVYIPNLVTIGD

-639 SSAVTTVGEDA
+639 TSAVTTVGEDA
-650 FAYCDNLASFH
+650 FAYCDNLASFQ

-683 TVENGNTNGYKSL
+683 TVADGNTNNYISV
-696 DNVLIQD
+696 DNVLIHNAD
-703 VDKSSY
+703 YGSY
-709 IVACAPGKTGDYRLP
+709 IVVCASGKTGDYTIPAESLTQ
-724 ENYVIKELPLASA
+724 NCVWIM
-737 INGSVYLLPK
+737 NN
-747 CFASCNGLT
+747 CFSSCNGLT
-756 SITSSNF
+756 SITFPS
-763 LTPHM
+763 
-768 GKALFDGACNLKY
+768 GKWFKLDAAIFDEAYNLRY
-781 VDFRNTLLFK
+781 VDITAINGFINNDKGNIT
-791 ESDSDVTLLP
+791 V
-801 LNVDRG
+801 NVDRR
-807 DPDNPFYGLS
+807 DPNNPFYGLS

-824 LNDNTAKAYE
+824 PKDNTAEAYE

-847 TANYIFLE
+847 TANHIFLE

-866 TATNGVRF
+866 TATNGVRY

-881 AQAED
+881 SQTED
-886 EGYSAKGITVCLPYA
+886 EEYSAKGITVCLPYA
-901 FTFSNENA
+901 FTLSNENA
-909 KVYEPSTI
+909 KVYAPSTI
-917 DDVAGTTTVT
+917 DEESGTTTVT

-936 AAYTPYYVVMKKER
+936 SAYTPYYVVMKEER
-950 DLDFSIST
+950 DLDFSIS
-958 ETAIATP
+958 EEAVIATP

-973 GGFMF
+973 SGFMF

-1003 GKWHKAPQ
+1003 GKWHEVPQ
-1011 NNEKAYIG
+1011 NNEKAYVG

-1026 ATTSASAPRALN
+1026 TTGTSNARVLNMSFVQDATTAIAP
-1038 MTIED
+1038 
-1043 SEATA
+1043 
-1048 VDAVIRTIDADG
+1048 VVRTIDADG
-1060 TEHYYDMNGRL
+1060 TERYYDMSGRQL
-1071 LSGKPQKGMYI
+1071 NGKPQKGMYI

-1087 YINK
+1087 HINK

>member
-15 IQIFLLATLQALAYD
+15 IQIFILATLQALAYN

-102 TAIEDYAFIGCSGVT
+102 TAIEDYAFVGCSGVT
-117 SIELPASLERVG
+117 TIELPTTLERVG

-148 APVWSRDDV
+148 APVWSRADV

-185 YTSYKFQERV
+185 YTSYKFQEQV
-195 GWSDAFTRIYELNDN
+195 GWSDAFTRIYEINDN

-228 SDTQY
+228 TGAQY

-238 KMVTLTADLDMSG
+238 KMVTLTTDLDMSS
-251 IDKWTPIGTLDHP
+251 IDKWTPIGTLGYP
-264 FDGVFDGGGHV
+264 FDGVFNGGGHV

-322 NSNTHLS
+322 SSNTHLS

-341 GSGSVGGIVGHA
+341 GSGSVGGIVGQA
-353 QDATIERC
+353 QNATIERC

-386 TDCAALTPPYPASLW
+386 TDCAALTPSPPAALW
-401 NSKQE
+401 NSKLEE

-431 LDNLNKHVKGHIVG
+431 LDYKNIHIKGHIVG
-445 KTKYSVPSTI
+445 KTKYNVPSTI
-455 TNCGYWSNSGGSG
+455 TNCGYWNASGGTG

-475 SGTLVASGNQG
+475 SGTLVESGNQG
-486 YLADEMKQ
+486 YLSENMKQ

-505 WYYFTGNYIDYPIP
+505 WYYFTDNYYDYPIP

-527 ANCVDET
+527 ANCIDET

-545 ANNNNCEVVGY
+545 ANNNNYEVVGY

-566 EYYDSKPVIGIVSG
+566 EYYSSKPVIGIVSG

-593 AGFFLQTIGNS
+593 AGFFLQTIGDS

-611 LTSVNIPGLVTIGD
+611 LTSVYIPGLVTIGD
-625 KAFYDCDGMTSFSM
+625 KAFYDCDGLTSFSM

-650 FAYCDNLASFH
+650 FAYCDNLASFQ
-661 VGKEFKNHKGNFL
+661 VGKEFKNHRGNFL

-683 TVENGNTNGYKSL
+683 TVADGNTNNYISV
-696 DNVLIQD
+696 DNVLIHNAD
-703 VDKSSY
+703 YGSY
-709 IVACAPGKTGDYRLP
+709 IVVCASGKTGDYTIP
-724 ENYVIKELPLASA
+724 AENLTKNCVWIM
-737 INGSVYLLPK
+737 NN
-747 CFASCNGLT
+747 CFSSCNGLT
-756 SITSSNF
+756 SITFPS
-763 LTPHM
+763 
-768 GKALFDGACNLKY
+768 GKWFKLDAAIFDEAYNLRY
-781 VDFRNTLLFK
+781 VDIKAINGFINNNK
-791 ESDSDVTLLP
+791 EDITV
-801 LNVDRG
+801 NVDRS
-807 DPDNPFYGLS
+807 DPDNSFYGLS

-824 LNDNTAKAYE
+824 PKDNTAEAYE
-834 PNVFIMNEAKTAA
+834 PNVFILNEAKTAA

-855 DGFDFN
+855 DGLDFN

-874 ERYINYT
+874 ERYIDYT
-881 AQAED
+881 AQTED

-909 KVYEPSTI
+909 KIYAPSTI
-917 DDVAGTTTVT
+917 GDVAGTTTVT

-936 AAYTPYYVVMKKER
+936 AAYTPYYVVMKEER
-950 DLDFSIST
+950 DLDFSISE
-958 ETAIATP
+958 ETVIATP
-965 PTSDPAAI
+965 PTGDPAAI

-1011 NNEKAYIG
+1011 NNEKAYVG

-1026 ATTSASAPRALN
+1026 ATSSNARVLD
-1038 MTIED
+1038 MVLED
-1043 SEATA
+1043 GETT
-1048 VDAVIRTIDADG
+1048 DIQQIRTIDADG
-1060 TEHYYDMNGRL
+1060 TEHYYDMNGRQL
-1071 LSGKPQKGMYI
+1071 NGKPQKGMYI
-1082 HNGKK
+1082 LKNPP
-1087 YINK
+1087 

>member
-1 MMKTATTMKRVIFA
+1 MMKTVTTMKRVIFA
-15 IQIFLLATLQALAYD
+15 IQIFLLATLQALAYN

-74 ANGDKNVVGKFAFRF
+74 ADGDKNVVGKFAFRF

-102 TAIEDYAFIGCSGVT
+102 TAIEDYAFVGCSGVT
-117 SIELPASLERVG
+117 TIELPASLERVG

-139 TYLVCKSTT
+139 TYLVCKGTT

-168 EDAKTRI
+168 KEAKTRI

-195 GWSDAFTRIYELNDN
+195 GWSDAFTRIYEMNDN

-216 LQDLKDF
+216 LQELKDF

-228 SDTQY
+228 SGTQY

-238 KMVTLTADLDMSG
+238 KMVTLTTDLDMSS
-251 IDKWTPIGTLDHP
+251 IDKWTPIGTLEHP
-264 FDGVFDGGGHV
+264 FDGVFNGGGHV

-322 NSNTHLS
+322 HSNTHLS

-341 GSGSVGGIVGHA
+341 GSGSVGGIVGQA

-431 LDNLNKHVKGHIVG
+431 LDNYNVHIKGHIVG
-445 KTKYSVPSTI
+445 KTKYNVPSTI
-455 TNCGYWSNSGGSG
+455 TNCGYWSNSGGTG

-475 SGTLVASGNQG
+475 SGTLEESGNQG
-486 YLADEMKQ
+486 YLVDEMKQ
-494 DGMKNVLGTDN
+494 EGMKNVLGTDN
-505 WYYFTGNYIDYPIP
+505 WYYFTDNYYDYPIP

-545 ANNNNCEVVGY
+545 ANNNNYEVVGY
-556 TGSSTAVTIP
+556 TGSNTTVTIP
-566 EYYDSKPVIGIVSG
+566 EYYNSKPVVGIVSG

-593 AGFFLQTIGNS
+593 GFFLQTIGDS

-611 LTSVNIPGLVTIGD
+611 LTSVNIPDLVTIGD

-639 SSAVTTVGEDA
+639 NSAVTTVGEDA
-650 FAYCDNLASFH
+650 FAYCDNLASFE

-683 TVENGNTNGYKSL
+683 TVADGNTNNYISV
-696 DNVLIQD
+696 DNVLIHNAD
-703 VDKSSY
+703 YGSY
-709 IVACAPGKTGDYRLP
+709 IVVCASGKTGDYTIPAESLTK
-724 ENYVIKELPLASA
+724 NCVWIM
-737 INGSVYLLPK
+737 NN
-747 CFASCNGLT
+747 CFSSCNGLT
-756 SITSSNF
+756 SITFPS
-763 LTPHM
+763 
-768 GKALFDGACNLKY
+768 GKWFKLDAAIFDEAYNLRY
-781 VDFRNTLLFK
+781 VDITAINGFINNNK
-791 ESDSDVTLLP
+791 EDITV
-801 LNVDRG
+801 NVDRG

-824 LNDNTAKAYE
+824 PKDNTAEAYE

-866 TATNGVRF
+866 TATNGVRY

-881 AQAED
+881 AQTED

-917 DDVAGTTTVT
+917 GDVAGTTTVT

-936 AAYTPYYVVMKKER
+936 AAYTPYYVVMKEER
-950 DLDFSIST
+950 DLDFSISE

-993 NKPAYLLQSD
+993 NKPVYLLQSD
-1003 GKWHKAPQ
+1003 GKWHKVPQ
-1011 NNEKAYIG
+1011 NNEKAYVG

-1026 ATTSASAPRALN
+1026 ATTNSGARALD
-1038 MTIED
+1038 MMLED
-1043 SEATA
+1043 SEAT
-1048 VDAVIRTIDADG
+1048 DIQQIRTIDADG

-1071 LSGKPQKGMYI
+1071 LNGKPQKGMYI
-1082 HNGKK
+1082 YQGKK
-1087 YINK
+1087 FINK

>member
-15 IQIFLLATLQALAYD
+15 IQIFLLATLQALAYN

-74 ANGDKNVVGKFAFRF
+74 ADGDKNVVGKFAFRF

-102 TAIEDYAFIGCSGVT
+102 TAIEDYAFVGCSGVT

-148 APVWSRDDV
+148 APVWSRADV

-168 EDAKTRI
+168 KEAKTRI

-238 KMVTLTADLDMSG
+238 KMVTLTADLDMSC
-251 IDKWTPIGTLDHP
+251 IAKWTPIGTLEHP

-353 QDATIERC
+353 QDANIERC

-420 TVNRCYAKTNL
+420 IVNRCYAKTNL
-431 LDNLNKHVKGHIVG
+431 KDDLNKHVKGHIVG
-445 KTKYSVPSTI
+445 KTKYNVPSKI
-455 TNCGYWSNSGGSG
+455 TNCGYWSASGGTG

-475 SGTLVASGNQG
+475 SGTLEESGNQG
-486 YLADEMKQ
+486 YLVDDMKQ

-505 WYYFTGNYIDYPIP
+505 WYYFTDNYYDYPIP

-534 DANGIVYRPAG
+534 DANGIVYRPAL
-545 ANNNNCEVVGY
+545 ADNSNYEVVGY

-593 AGFFLQTIGNS
+593 AGFFLQTIGDS

-611 LTSVNIPGLVTIGD
+611 LTSVYIPGLVTIGD

-639 SSAVTTVGEDA
+639 TSSVTTVGEDA
-650 FAYCDNLASFH
+650 FAYCDNLASFQ

-683 TVENGNTNGYKSL
+683 AVADGNTNGYKSL

-703 VDKSSY
+703 VDNSSY

-737 INGSVYLLPK
+737 INGDVYLLPK

-756 SITSSNF
+756 SITTSNF

-866 TATNGVRF
+866 TATNGVRY
-874 ERYINYT
+874 ERYIDYT
-881 AQAED
+881 AQTED

-901 FTFSNENA
+901 FTLSNENA

-917 DDVAGTTTVT
+917 GDVAGATTVT

-950 DLDFSIST
+950 NLDLSIST

-965 PTSDPAAI
+965 PTSDPDAI

-993 NKPAYLLQSD
+993 GKPAYLLQSD
-1003 GKWHKAPQ
+1003 GKWHKVPE
-1011 NNEKAYIG
+1011 NNEKAYVG

-1026 ATTSASAPRALN
+1026 ATSSNARVLN

-1043 SEATA
+1043 GEATA

-1082 HNGKK
+1082 QNGKK

>member
-1 MMKTATTMKRVIFA
+1 MMKTVTTMKRVIFA
-15 IQIFLLATLQALAYD
+15 IQIFLLATLQALAYN

-74 ANGDKNVVGKFAFRF
+74 ANGDKNVIGKFAFRF

-117 SIELPASLERVG
+117 AIELPASLERVG

-134 GLPNL
+134 GLSNL
-139 TYLVCKSTT
+139 TYLVCKGTT
-148 APVWSRDDV
+148 VPVWSRADV

-168 EDAKTRI
+168 KDAKTRI

-195 GWSDAFTRIYELNDN
+195 GWSDAFTRIYEMNDN

-216 LQDLKDF
+216 LQELKDF

-228 SDTQY
+228 SGTQY

-238 KMVTLTADLDMSG
+238 KMVTLTTDLDMSS
-251 IDKWTPIGTLDHP
+251 IDKWTPIGTLEHP
-264 FDGVFDGGGHV
+264 FDGVFNGGGHV

-322 NSNTHLS
+322 HSNTHLS

-386 TDCAALTPPYPASLW
+386 TDCAALTPSPPAALW
-401 NSKQE
+401 NSKIE
-406 SSTMG
+406 SSSTMG

-431 LDNLNKHVKGHIVG
+431 LDNKNIHIKGHIVG
-445 KTKYSVPSTI
+445 KTKYNVPSTI
-455 TNCGYWSNSGGSG
+455 TNCGYWNASGGTG

-475 SGTLVASGNQG
+475 SGTLVESGNQG
-486 YLADEMKQ
+486 YLTEEMKQ
-494 DGMKNVLGTDN
+494 DGMKDVLGTDN
-505 WYYFTGNYIDYPIP
+505 WYYFTDNYYDYPIP

-527 ANCVDET
+527 ANFVDET

-545 ANNNNCEVVGY
+545 ANNNTYEVVGY
-556 TGSSTAVTIP
+556 TGSNTTVTIP
-566 EYYDSKPVIGIVSG
+566 EYYNSKPVVGIVSG
-580 VFKDNATLTSISS
+580 VFKDNATLTSIS
-593 AGFFLQTIGNS
+593 AGLFLQTIGDS

-611 LTSVNIPGLVTIGD
+611 LTSVYIPNLVTIGD
-625 KAFYDCDGMTSFSM
+625 KAFYDCDGLTSFSM
-639 SSAVTTVGEDA
+639 TSAVTTVGEDA
-650 FAYCDNLASFH
+650 FAYCDNLASFQ

-683 TVENGNTNGYKSL
+683 TVADGNTNNYISV
-696 DNVLIQD
+696 DNVLIHNAD
-703 VDKSSY
+703 YGSY
-709 IVACAPGKTGDYRLP
+709 IVVCASGKTGDYTIPAESLTK
-724 ENYVIKELPLASA
+724 NCVWIM
-737 INGSVYLLPK
+737 NN
-747 CFASCNGLT
+747 CFSSCNGLT
-756 SITSSNF
+756 SITFPS
-763 LTPHM
+763 
-768 GKALFDGACNLKY
+768 GKWFKLDAAIFDEAYNLRY
-781 VDFRNTLLFK
+781 VDITAINGFINNNK
-791 ESDSDVTLLP
+791 EDITV
-801 LNVDRG
+801 NVDRG

-824 LNDNTAKAYE
+824 PKDNTAEAYE
-834 PNVFIMNEAKTAA
+834 PNVFIMNEAKNAA
-847 TANYIFLE
+847 TANHIFLE

-866 TATNGVRF
+866 TATNGVRY

-881 AQAED
+881 AQTED

-909 KVYEPSTI
+909 KVYAPSTI
-917 DDVAGTTTVT
+917 GDVAGTTTVT

-936 AAYTPYYVVMKKER
+936 AAYTPYYVVMKEER
-950 DLDFSIST
+950 DLDFSISE

-993 NKPAYLLQSD
+993 NKPVYLLQSD
-1003 GKWHKAPQ
+1003 GKWHKVPQ
-1011 NNEKAYIG
+1011 NNEKAYVG

-1026 ATTSASAPRALN
+1026 ATTNSGARALD
-1038 MTIED
+1038 MMLED
-1043 SEATA
+1043 SEAT
-1048 VDAVIRTIDADG
+1048 DIQQIRTIDADG

-1071 LSGKPQKGMYI
+1071 LNGKPQKGMYI
-1082 HNGKK
+1082 YQGKK
-1087 YINK
+1087 FINK

>member
-1 MMKTATTMKRVIFA
+1 MMKTVTTMKRVIFA
-15 IQIFLLATLQALAYD
+15 IQIFLLATLQALAYN
-30 VTVGSKQFTVPV
+30 VTVGSKQFEVPV

-74 ANGDKNVVGKFAFRF
+74 ANGDKNVIGKFAFRF

-117 SIELPASLERVG
+117 AIELPASLERVG

-134 GLPNL
+134 GLSNL
-139 TYLVCKSTT
+139 TYLVCKGTT
-148 APVWSRDDV
+148 VPVWSRADV

-168 EDAKTRI
+168 KEAKTRI

-195 GWSDAFTRIYELNDN
+195 GWSDAFTRIYEMNDN

-216 LQDLKDF
+216 LQDLQDF

-238 KMVTLTADLDMSG
+238 KMVTLTADLDMSS
-251 IDKWTPIGTLDHP
+251 IAKWTPIGNKEHP

-386 TDCAALTPPYPASLW
+386 TDCAALTPSPPAALW
-401 NSKQE
+401 NRKLEE

-431 LDNLNKHVKGHIVG
+431 LDYKNIHIKGHIVG
-445 KTKYSVPSTI
+445 KTKYNVPSTI
-455 TNCGYWSNSGGSG
+455 TNCGYWNASGGTG

-475 SGTLVASGNQG
+475 SGTLVESGNQG
-486 YLADEMKQ
+486 YLSENMKQ
-494 DGMKNVLGTDN
+494 EGMKNVLGTDN
-505 WYYFTGNYIDYPIP
+505 WYYFTDNYYDYPIP

-545 ANNNNCEVVGY
+545 ANNNDYEVVGY

-566 EYYDSKPVIGIVSG
+566 EYYNSKPVIGIVSG

-593 AGFFLQTIGNS
+593 GFLLRTIGDS

-611 LTSVNIPGLVTIGD
+611 LTSVYIPNLVTIGD
-625 KAFYDCDGMTSFSM
+625 KAFYDCDGLTSFSM
-639 SSAVTTVGEDA
+639 TSEVTTVGEDA
-650 FAYCDNLASFH
+650 FAYCDNLASFQ

-683 TVENGNTNGYKSL
+683 TVADGNTNNYISV
-696 DNVLIQD
+696 DNVLIHNAD
-703 VDKSSY
+703 YGSY
-709 IVACAPGKTGDYRLP
+709 IVVCASGKTGDYTIPAESLTQ
-724 ENYVIKELPLASA
+724 NCVWIM
-737 INGSVYLLPK
+737 NN
-747 CFASCNGLT
+747 CFSSCNGLT
-756 SITSSNF
+756 SITFPS
-763 LTPHM
+763 
-768 GKALFDGACNLKY
+768 GKWFKLDAAIFDEAYNLRY
-781 VDFRNTLLFK
+781 VDITAINGFINNDKGNIT
-791 ESDSDVTLLP
+791 V
-801 LNVDRG
+801 NVDRR

-824 LNDNTAKAYE
+824 PKDNTAEAYE
-834 PNVFIMNEAKTAA
+834 PNVFIMNQAKNAA
-847 TANYIFLE
+847 TANHIFLE

-866 TATNGVRF
+866 TATNGVRY

-881 AQAED
+881 SQTEG

-901 FTFSNENA
+901 FTLSNENA
-909 KVYEPSTI
+909 KVYAPSTI
-917 DDVAGTTTVT
+917 DEESGTTTVT

-936 AAYTPYYVVMKKER
+936 SAYTPYYVVMKEER
-950 DLDFSIST
+950 DLDFSIS
-958 ETAIATP
+958 EEAVIATP
-965 PTSDPAAI
+965 PTSDPGAI
-973 GGFMF
+973 SGFMF

-1003 GKWHKAPQ
+1003 GKWHEVPQ
-1011 NNEKAYIG
+1011 NNEKAYVG

-1026 ATTSASAPRALN
+1026 TTGTSNARVLNMSFVQDATTAIAP
-1038 MTIED
+1038 
-1043 SEATA
+1043 
-1048 VDAVIRTIDADG
+1048 VVRTIDADG
-1060 TEHYYDMNGRL
+1060 TERYYDMSGRQL
-1071 LSGKPQKGMYI
+1071 NGKPQKGMYI

-1087 YINK
+1087 HINK

>member
-1 MMKTATTMKRVIFA
+1 MKRVIFA
-15 IQIFLLATLQALAYD
+15 IQIFLLATLQALAYN
-30 VTVGSKQFTVPV
+30 VTVGSKQFEVPV

-74 ANGDKNVVGKFAFRF
+74 ANGDKNVIGKFAFRF

-117 SIELPASLERVG
+117 AIELPASLERVG

-134 GLPNL
+134 GLSNL
-139 TYLVCKSTT
+139 TYLVCKGTT
-148 APVWSRDDV
+148 VPVWSRADV

-168 EDAKTRI
+168 KEAKTRI

-195 GWSDAFTRIYELNDN
+195 GWSDAFTRIYEMNDN

-216 LQDLKDF
+216 LQDLQDF

-238 KMVTLTADLDMSG
+238 KMVTLTADLDMSS
-251 IDKWTPIGTLDHP
+251 IAKWTPIGNKEHP

-386 TDCAALTPPYPASLW
+386 TDCAALTPSPPAALW
-401 NSKQE
+401 NRKLEE

-431 LDNLNKHVKGHIVG
+431 LDYKNIHIKGHIVG
-445 KTKYSVPSTI
+445 KTKYNVPSTI
-455 TNCGYWSNSGGSG
+455 TNCGYWNASGGTG

-475 SGTLVASGNQG
+475 SGTLVESGNQG
-486 YLADEMKQ
+486 YLSENMKQ
-494 DGMKNVLGTDN
+494 EGMKNVLGTDN
-505 WYYFTGNYIDYPIP
+505 WYYFTDNYYDYPIP

-545 ANNNNCEVVGY
+545 ANNNDYEVVGY

-566 EYYDSKPVIGIVSG
+566 DYYNSKPVIGIVSG
-580 VFKDNATLTSISS
+580 VFKDNAKLTSISS
-593 AGFFLQTIGNS
+593 GFFLQTIGDS

-611 LTSVNIPGLVTIGD
+611 LTSVYIPGLVTIGD
-625 KAFYDCDGMTSFSM
+625 KAFYDCDGLTSFSM
-639 SSAVTTVGEDA
+639 TSAVTTVGEDA
-650 FAYCDNLASFH
+650 FAYCDNLASFQ

-683 TVENGNTNGYKSL
+683 TVADGNTNNYISV
-696 DNVLIQD
+696 DNVLIHNAD
-703 VDKSSY
+703 YGSY
-709 IVACAPGKTGDYRLP
+709 IVVCASGKTGDYTIPAESLTQ
-724 ENYVIKELPLASA
+724 NCVWIM
-737 INGSVYLLPK
+737 NN
-747 CFASCNGLT
+747 CFSSCNGLT
-756 SITSSNF
+756 SITFPS
-763 LTPHM
+763 
-768 GKALFDGACNLKY
+768 GKWFKLDAAIFDEAYNLRY
-781 VDFRNTLLFK
+781 VDITAINGFINNDKGNIT
-791 ESDSDVTLLP
+791 V
-801 LNVDRG
+801 NVDRR

-824 LNDNTAKAYE
+824 PKDNTAEAYE

-847 TANYIFLE
+847 TANHIFLE

-866 TATNGVRF
+866 TATNGVRY

-881 AQAED
+881 SQTEG

-901 FTFSNENA
+901 FTLSNENA
-909 KVYEPSTI
+909 KVYAPSTI
-917 DDVAGTTTVT
+917 DEESGTTTVT

-936 AAYTPYYVVMKKER
+936 SAYTPYYVVMKEER
-950 DLDFSIST
+950 DLDFSIS
-958 ETAIATP
+958 EEAVIATP
-965 PTSDPAAI
+965 PTSDPGAI
-973 GGFMF
+973 SGFMF

-1003 GKWHKAPQ
+1003 GKWHEVPQ
-1011 NNEKAYIG
+1011 NNEKAYVG

-1026 ATTSASAPRALN
+1026 TTGTSNARVLNMSFVQDATTAIAP
-1038 MTIED
+1038 
-1043 SEATA
+1043 
-1048 VDAVIRTIDADG
+1048 VVRTIDADG
-1060 TEHYYDMNGRL
+1060 TERYYDMSGRQL
-1071 LSGKPQKGMYI
+1071 NGKPQKGMYI

-1087 YINK
+1087 HINK

>member
-1 MMKTATTMKRVIFA
+1 MMKTVTTMKRVIFA
-15 IQIFLLATLQALAYD
+15 IQIFLLATLQALAYN

-74 ANGDKNVVGKFAFRF
+74 ADGDKNVVGKFAFRF

-102 TAIEDYAFIGCSGVT
+102 TAIEDYAFVGCSGVT
-117 SIELPASLERVG
+117 TIELPASLERVG

-139 TYLVCKSTT
+139 TYLVCKGTT

-168 EDAKTRI
+168 EEAKTRI

-195 GWSDAFTRIYELNDN
+195 GWSDAFTRIYEMNDN

-216 LQDLKDF
+216 LQELKDF

-228 SDTQY
+228 SGTQY

-238 KMVTLTADLDMSG
+238 KMVTLTTDLDMSSIG
-251 IDKWTPIGTLDHP
+251 KWTPIGTLEHP
-264 FDGVFDGGGHV
+264 FDGVFNGGGHV

-322 NSNTHLS
+322 HSNTHLS

-341 GSGSVGGIVGHA
+341 GSGSVGGIVGQA

-431 LDNLNKHVKGHIVG
+431 LDNYNVHIKGHIVG
-445 KTKYSVPSTI
+445 KTKYNVPSTI
-455 TNCGYWSNSGGSG
+455 TNCGYWSASGGTD

-475 SGTLVASGNQG
+475 SGTLEESGNQG
-486 YLADEMKQ
+486 YLVDEMKQ
-494 DGMKNVLGTDN
+494 EGMKNVLGTDN
-505 WYYFTGNYIDYPIP
+505 WYYFTDNYYDFPIP

-527 ANCVDET
+527 ANCVDEI
-534 DANGIVYRPAG
+534 DGNGIVYRPAG
-545 ANNNNCEVVGY
+545 ANNNNYEVVGY
-556 TGSSTAVTIP
+556 TGSNTTVTIP
-566 EYYDSKPVIGIVSG
+566 EYYNSKPVIGIVSG

-593 AGFFLQTIGNS
+593 GFFLQTIGDS

-611 LTSVNIPGLVTIGD
+611 LTSVNIPDLVTIGD
-625 KAFYDCDGMTSFSM
+625 KAFYD
-639 SSAVTTVGEDA
+639 
-650 FAYCDNLASFH
+650 DNLASFE

-683 TVENGNTNGYKSL
+683 TVADGNTNNYISV
-696 DNVLIQD
+696 DNVLIHNAD
-703 VDKSSY
+703 YGSY
-709 IVACAPGKTGDYRLP
+709 IVVCASGKTGDYTIPAESLTK
-724 ENYVIKELPLASA
+724 NCVWIM
-737 INGSVYLLPK
+737 NN
-747 CFASCNGLT
+747 CFSSCNGLT
-756 SITSSNF
+756 SITFPS
-763 LTPHM
+763 
-768 GKALFDGACNLKY
+768 GKWFKLDAAIFDEAYNLRY
-781 VDFRNTLLFK
+781 VDITAINGFINNNK
-791 ESDSDVTLLP
+791 EDITV
-801 LNVDRG
+801 NVDRG
-807 DPDNPFYGLS
+807 DPDNPS
-817 DHTIIYL
+817 
-824 LNDNTAKAYE
+824 
-834 PNVFIMNEAKTAA
+834 
-847 TANYIFLE
+847 
-855 DGFDFN
+855 
-861 PKVPV
+861 
-866 TATNGVRF
+866 
-874 ERYINYT
+874 
-881 AQAED
+881 
-886 EGYSAKGITVCLPYA
+886 
-901 FTFSNENA
+901 
-909 KVYEPSTI
+909 
-917 DDVAGTTTVT
+917 
-927 FTEVANKQM
+927 
-936 AAYTPYYVVMKKER
+936 
-950 DLDFSIST
+950 
-958 ETAIATP
+958 
-965 PTSDPAAI
+965 
-973 GGFMF
+973 
-978 KGTTVEIPNSSLYDA
+978 
-993 NKPAYLLQSD
+993 
-1003 GKWHKAPQ
+1003 
-1011 NNEKAYIG
+1011 
-1019 PFRAYFQ
+1019 
-1026 ATTSASAPRALN
+1026 
-1038 MTIED
+1038 
-1043 SEATA
+1043 
-1048 VDAVIRTIDADG
+1048 
-1060 TEHYYDMNGRL
+1060 
-1071 LSGKPQKGMYI
+1071 
-1082 HNGKK
+1082 
-1087 YINK
+1087 

>member
-1 MMKTATTMKRVIFA
+1 MKTATTMKRVIFA

-74 ANGDKNVVGKFAFRF
+74 ADGDKNVVGKFAFRF

-157 FSYEGTATSMA
+157 FSYAGTATSMA

-195 GWSDAFTRIYELNDN
+195 GWSDAFTRIYEMNDD

-216 LQDLKDF
+216 LQDLQDF

-238 KMVTLTADLDMSG
+238 KMVTLTTDLDMSSIG
-251 IDKWTPIGTLDHP
+251 KWTPIGTLEHP

-288 GLFGYAQNAT
+288 GLFGYAENAT

-341 GSGSVGGIVGHA
+341 GSGSVGGIVGQA

-431 LDNLNKHVKGHIVG
+431 KDDLDKHIKGHIVG

-455 TNCGYWSNSGGSG
+455 TNCGYWSNSGGTG

-475 SGTLVASGNQG
+475 SGTLEEYGNEG
-486 YLADEMKQ
+486 YLVDEMKQ

-505 WYYFTGNYIDYPIP
+505 WYYFTDNYIDFPIP

-527 ANCVDET
+527 ANCVDEI

-566 EYYDSKPVIGIVSG
+566 EYYSSKPVIGIVSG

-625 KAFYDCDGMTSFSM
+625 KAFYDCDGLTSFIM
-639 SSAVTTVGEDA
+639 TSAVTTVGEDA
-650 FAYCDNLASFH
+650 FAYCDNLASFQ

-683 TVENGNTNGYKSL
+683 TVADGNTNGYRSL
-696 DNVLIQD
+696 DDVLIQD
-703 VDKSSY
+703 VDNSSY

-737 INGSVYLLPK
+737 INGDVYLLPK

-791 ESDSDVTLLP
+791 ESDSNVTLLP

-824 LNDNTAKAYE
+824 LNDNTAEAYE

-866 TATNGVRF
+866 TATNGVRY
-874 ERYINYT
+874 ERYIDYT
-881 AQAED
+881 AQTED

-901 FTFSNENA
+901 FTLSNENA

-917 DDVAGTTTVT
+917 GDVAGTATVT

-936 AAYTPYYVVMKKER
+936 AAYTPYYVVMKEER
-950 DLDFSIST
+950 ELDFSISE
-958 ETAIATP
+958 ETVIATP
-965 PTSDPAAI
+965 PTSDPDAI
-973 GGFMF
+973 GDFMF
-978 KGTTVEIPNSSLYDA
+978 KGTTVEIPNATLYDDD
-993 NKPAYLLQSD
+993 KPAYILQSD
-1003 GKWHKAPQ
+1003 GKWHKVPQ
-1011 NNEKAYIG
+1011 NNEQAYVG

-1026 ATTSASAPRALN
+1026 ATSSN
-1038 MTIED
+1038 
-1043 SEATA
+1043 
-1048 VDAVIRTIDADG
+1048 DAQVLDMVLDETNDIQQIRTIDADG
-1060 TEHYYDMNGRL
+1060 TEHYYDINGRL
-1071 LSGKPQKGMYI
+1071 LSGKPSQKGIYI